1 MKHLITRLLLVMMC
15 VCAIPTAGNAFT
27 LTIAGNA
34 NFMDSETAQSPTT
47 PWNTDFVT
55 QTTSGNSSD
64 FYFWA
69 PGEFKLSQAG
79 STTDWDTFN
88 NSVFQITATN
98 SEPNWTN
105 KSSSNVGASPSNPK
119 FIHLH
124 VEANKDKVEIQD
136 EPFAGHEGVWS
147 TTPFEEGETI
157 YYFPNEKFKSS
168 DAIFRAVFN
177 DGTTVLCQTDEYDP
191 DYYKFTIP
199 KTGLTAV
206 KIERG
211 PADQSN
217 WWGNF
222 TAELKSKDKGSNNCI
237 TMESDNGDNWSS
249 APSSWTNYVPLT
261 EYPTYAYYFC
271 SRSTESEEWQ
281 LQTLVPEYGKCSFTR
296 SDLSGKQFAIRMDVN
311 EEQRYWLI
319 PATDIDFTTTKSY
332 SLTSTAT
339 TNSCTFP
346 SEAPESDYTFVIEFN
361 GKKPSRLRVNP
372 TAAAYN
378 QTLFVGIASSNRHQ
392 IQYSNGEYKPY
403 KFYVNE
409 EDLKNDGEFGFR
421 FYSEPNGGVWMGNEG
436 KPNPDG
442 DGSDEKDLVGKE
454 FGTDYELGADITTS
468 GIKRYF
474 LKETGAYAINVT
486 SYNPETNTVVFSL
499 SKLADDAI
507 VAPELYIHKT
517 GDTGRSRIT
526 SSKGKYEPFTIE
538 NVSAGTK
545 FCFYSAA
552 TDGNRMGPVYTADLN
567 VDTEGT
573 LPYTTIGADRDFK
586 LAEAGTYIIN
596 VSEYLADDN
605 NVTFT
610 VTKEPGS
617 SVPVPNTLYLR
628 NSRNG
633 DGALIPMTRQ
643 DGAGD
648 NDRNTCKFF
657 AEVDYNASEDFAF
670 HFIEREGTNWSDRG
684 IVCYPGGTGNTSI
697 SANTPVKINNV
708 GTLSDEPNSAWT
720 YKSTEGGKITVSV
733 YFKKNGYA
741 TVEVVGN
748 SDKNYYFI
756 GDMNNWFSNEFDG
769 DLGGKDKNGETIARG
784 INATRW
790 EADKDNWKLE
800 YVGDGWYRF
809 DSFPGNLLSGHFQIV
824 SNGSW
829 ELKDGNEIY
838 SHVIYINPEDV
849 KANKMSDY
857 RAFKMNRITRE
868 DITKGREYRVR
879 KRSADVS
886 GGSNLGTQCNA
897 VEGAVFWFN
906 PGNDTEAPRI
916 RITGTPKDYFIFYN
930 MEDAKVN
937 PDMKSETEYWVRAA
951 INSGKPNT
959 NNYFLAGIEYGDYT
973 LPFYDIN
980 GNTGAHMN
988 VNEGIDLAP
997 YDLKNMT
1004 KRELNNLFFNNK
1016 DIVKSIMSE
1025 KRLPNG
1031 RDISVYDKVWI
1042 AKIPSG
1048 FENPAGTEYNM
1059 TFNKAMTEA
1068 DRNAT
1073 RTLTTRHYY
1082 FFPQEKGLHVHVN
1095 IDEITDYKDK
1105 VESAEVAYRLYKTD
1119 NQYNTIAILHGS
1131 DVTAE
1136 GHRDTKIL
1144 HNVGSA
1150 LPLTKDSEATNGI
1163 GWYECKKHSITWD
1176 APENIQGEWRVN
1188 WIGDEETGAR
1198 REVAYDDNSA
1208 FVQFRLTIT
1217 MKEEQQPAS
1226 RAAEGD
1232 GKTMVFYLPE
1242 RVDVANDDNHYWFEN
1257 SDLYAKL
1264 KASDLPD
1271 GVLTGISEIVEDTD
1285 NGPAVYYNL
1294 QGVRVDNPT
1303 AGNIYIKVTRKGSE
1317 KILF

>member
-1 MKHLITRLLLVMMC
+1 MIC
-15 VCAIPTAGNAFT
+15 ACAIPTAGNAFT

-34 NFMDSETAQSPTT
+34 NFMNSKTVQSSTFTLPG
-47 PWNTDFVT
+47 VS

-69 PGEFKLSQAG
+69 TGEFKLSQADPAP
-79 STTDWDTFN
+79 TDWETFN
-88 NSVFQITATN
+88 NSALQITATTLT
-98 SEPNWTN
+98 WG
-105 KSSSNVGASPSNPK
+105 KSDVNSNVGGSPSNPK

-136 EPFAGHEGVWS
+136 EPFEGHEGVWS

-199 KTGLTAV
+199 KSGLTAV
-206 KIERG
+206 KIQRG
-211 PADQSN
+211 KADQSD

-237 TMESDNGDNWSS
+237 TMDPDNDDNWSS
-249 APSSWTNYVPLT
+249 APSSWTSYEPLT

-271 SRSTESEEWQ
+271 SRSTKSEAWQ
-281 LQTLVPEYGKCSFTR
+281 SQILVPEYGKCSFTR
-296 SDLSGKQFAIRMDVN
+296 SDLSGMQFAIRMDVN
-311 EEQRYWLI
+311 GVQRYWFV

-332 SLTSTAT
+332 SLTPTAA

-421 FYSEPNGGVWMGNEG
+421 FYSEPNGGVWMGNNEFG
-436 KPNPDG
+436 K
-442 DGSDEKDLVGKE
+442 V
-454 FGTDYELGADITTS
+454 FGTDFNFDTEITTS

-474 LKETGAYAINVT
+474 LKETGAYAINVK
-486 SYNPETNTVVFSL
+486 SYVPETNKVEFSL
-499 SKLADDAI
+499 SKLEDGAI
-507 VAPELYIHKT
+507 VAPELYIKT
-517 GDTGRSRIT
+517 GDDVRARIV
-526 SSKGKYEPFTIE
+526 SSQGKYKPFKIE
-538 NVSAGTK
+538 NVIAGTK
-545 FCFYSAA
+545 FCFYSAE

-573 LPYTTIGADRDFK
+573 LPYTTIGANRDFK

-596 VSEYLADDN
+596 VSEYLAN
-605 NVTFT
+605 EGTVTFT

-617 SVPVPNTLYLR
+617 SVHVPKTLYLR
-628 NSRNG
+628 NSKNG
-633 DGALIPMTRQ
+633 DDALIAMHPQ

-648 NDRNTCKFF
+648 NDRNTRKFF
-657 AEVDYNASEDFAF
+657 AEVDYNANEDFAF
-670 HFIEREGTNWSDRG
+670 HFIENNESSWSDRG
-684 IVCYPGGTGNTSI
+684 IVYYPGETGNTPI

-708 GTLSDEPNSAWT
+708 SSCDDDPGSAWL
-720 YKSTEGGKITVSV
+720 YNSTESGKITVVV
-733 YFKKNGYA
+733 YFKKNGTA

-769 DLGGKDKNGETIARG
+769 DLGGTDKNGETIARG
-784 INATRW
+784 INVTRW
-790 EADKDNWKLE
+790 NADKDNWKLE

-937 PDMKSETEYWVRAA
+937 PDMKKSPRNGTETIEYWVRAA

-997 YDLKNMT
+997 YDLKSMT
-1004 KRELNNLFFNNK
+1004 ERELNNLFFSNK
-1016 DIVKSIMSE
+1016 DIVNSILNE
-1025 KRLPNG
+1025 GRLPNG
-1031 RDISVYDKVWI
+1031 RDIKVYDKVWI
-1042 AKIPSG
+1042 AKVPSG
-1048 FENPAGTEYNM
+1048 FENPAGTKYNM

-1068 DRNAT
+1068 DRKAT

-1082 FFPQEKGLHVHVN
+1082 FFPQQAGLHVHVN
-1095 IDEITDYKDK
+1095 IDEITAYKDK
-1105 VESAEVAYRLYKTD
+1105 VESAKVAYRLYKTD

-1136 GHRDTKIL
+1136 GHRKTEIL
-1144 HNVGSA
+1144 HRVGSA
-1150 LPLTKDSEATNGI
+1150 LPRTMDSEATNGI
-1163 GWYECKKHSITWD
+1163 GWYECTEHNKSEWD
-1176 APENIQGEWRVN
+1176 APSNIEDNWYVSWINGE
-1188 WIGDEETGAR
+1188 GR

-1294 QGVRVDNPT
+1294 QGVRVDNPA

>member
-1 MKHLITRLLLVMMC
+1 MKHLITRLLLVMIC
-15 VCAIPTAGNAFT
+15 ACAIPTAGNAFT

-34 NFMDSETAQSPTT
+34 NFMDSETVQSSSFTLPG
-47 PWNTDFVT
+47 VS
-55 QTTSGNSSD
+55 QSTSGNSSD

-69 PGEFKLSQAG
+69 TGEFKLSQAG
-79 STTDWDTFN
+79 STTDWNTFN

-199 KTGLTAV
+199 KSGLTAV

-211 PADQSN
+211 PADQSK
-217 WWGNF
+217 WWENF

-237 TMESDNGDNWSS
+237 TMESDNRDNWSS

-271 SRSTESEEWQ
+271 SRSTEREEWQ

-311 EEQRYWLI
+311 GVQRYWLI

-332 SLTSTAT
+332 SLTSTAA

-421 FYSEPNGGVWMGNEG
+421 FYSEPNGGVWMGNNEFG
-436 KPNPDG
+436 K
-442 DGSDEKDLVGKE
+442 V
-454 FGTDYELGADITTS
+454 FGTDFNFDTEITTS

-474 LKETGAYAINVT
+474 LKETGAYAINVK
-486 SYNPETNTVVFSL
+486 SYVPETNKVEFSL
-499 SKLADDAI
+499 SKLEDGAI
-507 VAPELYIHKT
+507 VAPELYIKT
-517 GDTGRSRIT
+517 GDNGRTKIE
-526 SSKGKYEPFTIE
+526 SSQGKYKPFKIE
-538 NVSAGTK
+538 NVIAGTK

-573 LPYTTIGADRDFK
+573 LPYTTIGAERDFK

-596 VSEYLADDN
+596 VSEYLAN
-605 NVTFT
+605 EGKVTFT

-617 SVPVPNTLYLR
+617 SVHVPNTLYLR
-628 NSRNG
+628 NSKNG
-633 DGALIPMTRQ
+633 DDALIEMTRQ

-648 NDRNTCKFF
+648 NDRNTCKFI
-657 AEVDYNASEDFAF
+657 AEVDYNANEDFAF
-670 HFIEREGTNWSDRG
+670 HFIENNESSWSDRG
-684 IVCYPGGTGNTSI
+684 IVYYPGETGNTPI

-708 GTLSDEPNSAWT
+708 SSCDNDPGSAWL
-720 YKSTEGGKITVSV
+720 YNSTESGKITVMV
-733 YFKKNGYA
+733 YFKKNGTA

-769 DLGGKDKNGETIARG
+769 DLGGTDKNGETIARG
-784 INATRW
+784 INVTRW
-790 EADKDNWKLE
+790 NADKDNWKLE

-937 PDMKSETEYWVRAA
+937 PDMKKSPRNGTETIEYWVRAA

-997 YDLKNMT
+997 YDLKSMT
-1004 KRELNNLFFNNK
+1004 ERELNNLFFSNK
-1016 DIVKSIMSE
+1016 DIVNSILNE
-1025 KRLPNG
+1025 GRLPNG
-1031 RDISVYDKVWI
+1031 RDIKVYDKVWI
-1042 AKIPSG
+1042 AKVPSG
-1048 FENPAGTEYNM
+1048 FENPAGTKYNM
-1059 TFNKAMTEA
+1059 TFNKAMTDA
-1068 DRNAT
+1068 DRKAT

-1082 FFPQEKGLHVHVN
+1082 FFPQQAGLHVHVN
-1095 IDEITDYKDK
+1095 IDEIRGDK
-1105 VESAEVAYRLYKTD
+1105 IEDDVKVAYRLYKTD
-1119 NQYNTIAILHGS
+1119 NYYNTIAIHHGS
-1131 DVTAE
+1131 DEERGRWTE
-1136 GHRDTKIL
+1136 TL
-1144 HNVGSA
+1144 HEVGSA
-1150 LPLTKDSEATNGI
+1150 LPLTEGSDSEAK
-1163 GWYECKKHSITWD
+1163 GWYECTKHDKSEWEAPSTITDQKWHVS
-1176 APENIQGEWRVN
+1176 WV
-1188 WIGDEETGAR
+1188 GDDETGAR

-1208 FVQFRLTIT
+1208 FVQFRLTIK
-1217 MKEEQQPAS
+1217 MKQPAS
-1226 RAAEGD
+1226 RAAEGE
-1232 GKTMVFYLPE
+1232 GETQVYYLPE
-1242 RVDVANDDNHYWFEN
+1242 RVDVANDANHYWFEN
-1257 SDLYAKL
+1257 SDLYVKL

-1271 GVLTGISEIVEDTD
+1271 GVLTGISEIVDDTD

-1294 QGVRVDNPT
+1294 QGVRVDNPA

>member
-1 MKHLITRLLLVMMC
+1 MIC
-15 VCAIPTAGNAFT
+15 ACAIPTAGNAFT
-27 LTIAGNA
+27 LTIAGKA
-34 NFMDSETAQSPTT
+34 NFMNSKTAQSPTT
-47 PWNTDFVT
+47 PWNMDFVT

-69 PGEFKLSQAG
+69 TGEFKLSQAG
-79 STTDWDTFN
+79 STTDWNTFN

-105 KSSSNVGASPSNPK
+105 KSSSNVGASSSNPK

-124 VEANKDKVEIQD
+124 VELNKNKVEIQD

-147 TTPFEEGETI
+147 TTPFEKGETI

-199 KTGLTAV
+199 KSGLTAV

-217 WWGNF
+217 WWKNF

-249 APSSWTNYVPLT
+249 APSSWTNYEPLT

-271 SRSTESEEWQ
+271 SRSTESEGWQ

-311 EEQRYWLI
+311 GVQRYWLI
-319 PATDIDFTTTKSY
+319 PATSIDFTTTKSY

-392 IQYSNGEYKPY
+392 IQYNEDTKTYKDY
-403 KFYVNE
+403 KFYVNK
-409 EDLKNDGEFGFR
+409 EDLDNDGKFGFR
-421 FYSEPNGGVWMGNEG
+421 FYSEPNGGVWMGNNEFG
-436 KPNPDG
+436 KVF
-442 DGSDEKDLVGKE
+442 GSDINFDTE
-454 FGTDYELGADITTS
+454 ITTS

-474 LKETGAYAINVT
+474 LKDTGAYAINVK
-486 SYNPETNTVVFSL
+486 SYVPEKGKVVFTL
-499 SKLADDAI
+499 TKLDTD
-507 VAPELYIHKT
+507 VVLPKLYIGGTWNNGLVNETEKLQ
-517 GDTGRSRIT
+517 IP
-526 SSKGKYEPFTIE
+526 SSHGKYQPVTITVE
-538 NVSAGTK
+538 DNCA
-545 FCFYSAA
+545 FRFYSEK
-552 TDGNRMGPVYTADLN
+552 TNGNWMGPVYTNGIN
-567 VDTEGT
+567 VDAEGT
-573 LPYTTIGADRDFK
+573 LPYTTVGNGNTFK
-586 LAEAGTYIIN
+586 LAEAGTYTIK
-596 VSEYLADDN
+596 VSEYLAADN
-605 NVTFT
+605 KVTFT
-610 VTKEPGS
+610 VTKKADPS
-617 SVPVPNTLYLR
+617 FTVPAYLYLR
-628 NSRNG
+628 NIKDLNG
-633 DGALIPMTRQ
+633 TPIAMTRQ

-657 AEVDYNASEDFAF
+657 AEVDYNANEDFQF
-670 HFIEREGTNWSDRG
+670 NFIEKNESNWPDRG
-684 IVCYPGGTGNTSI
+684 IVCYPSTNELSV
-697 SANTPVKINNV
+697 SANTPARIDNV
-708 GTLSDEPNSAWT
+708 GTCTDNPDKAWT

-784 INATRW
+784 INAKRW

-824 SNGSW
+824 SGGSW
-829 ELKDGNEIY
+829 EIANNDIF
-838 SHVIYINPEDV
+838 SHVICVQEDDV
-849 KANKMSDY
+849 KANKLSDY
-857 RAFKMNRITRE
+857 RAFKMNRITRD
-868 DITKGREYRVR
+868 DIRNGREYRVR
-879 KRSADVS
+879 KRDESQTN
-886 GGSNLGTQCNA
+886 GSNLGTQCNA

-930 MEDAKVN
+930 MEKAGEGVFD
-937 PDMKSETEYWVRAA
+937 PDMKISLNEQGTDEYWVRAA

-997 YDLKNMT
+997 YDLKSMT
-1004 KRELNNLFFNNK
+1004 ERELNNLFFSNK
-1016 DIVKSIMSE
+1016 DIVNSILNE
-1025 KRLPNG
+1025 GRLPNG
-1031 RDISVYDKVWI
+1031 RDIKVYDKVWI

-1048 FENPAGTEYNM
+1048 FENPAGTKYNM
-1059 TFNKAMTEA
+1059 TFNKAMTDA
-1068 DRNAT
+1068 DRKAT

-1082 FFPQEKGLHVHVN
+1082 FFPQQKGLHVHVN
-1095 IDEITDYKDK
+1095 IDEILAGDK

-1136 GHRDTKIL
+1136 GHRKTEIL
-1144 HNVGSA
+1144 HRVGSA
-1150 LPLTKDSEATNGI
+1150 LPRTKDSEATNKI
-1163 GWYECKKHSITWD
+1163 GWYECTKHNKSEWD
-1176 APENIQGEWRVN
+1176 APSNIEDNWYVSWINGE
-1188 WIGDEETGAR
+1188 GR

-1294 QGVRVDNPT
+1294 QGVRVDSPA

>member
-15 VCAIPTAGNAFT
+15 VYAIPTAGNAFT
-27 LTIAGNA
+27 LTIAGKA
-34 NFMDSETAQSPTT
+34 NFMDSETAQSPEDS
-47 PWNTDFVT
+47 WNENFVS
-55 QTTSGNSSD
+55 QTISGDSGD

-69 PGEFKLSQAG
+69 TGNFKLSQADPVP
-79 STTDWDTFN
+79 TDWNTFN
-88 NSVFQITATN
+88 TNDVFQITENTIY
-98 SEPNWTN
+98 WDVHDV
-105 KSSSNVGASPSNPK
+105 SNLGTGCK

-124 VEANKDKVEIQD
+124 IGTSGSNYVKVQD

-199 KTGLTAV
+199 KSGLTAV

-211 PADQSN
+211 PADQSK

-319 PATDIDFTTTKSY
+319 PATAIDFTTTKSY

-392 IQYSNGEYKPY
+392 IQYNEDTKTYEDY
-403 KFYVNE
+403 KFYVNK
-409 EDLKNDGEFGFR
+409 EDLDNDGEFGFR
-421 FYSEPNGGVWMGNEG
+421 FYSEPNGGVWMGNNEFG
-436 KPNPDG
+436 K
-442 DGSDEKDLVGKE
+442 V
-454 FGTDYELGADITTS
+454 FGTDFNFDTEITTS

-474 LKETGAYAINVT
+474 LKETGAYAINVK
-486 SYNPETNTVVFSL
+486 SYVPETNKVEFSL
-499 SKLADDAI
+499 SKLEDGAI
-507 VAPELYIHKT
+507 VASELYIKT
-517 GDTGRSRIT
+517 GDNRTRIV
-526 SSKGKYEPFTIE
+526 SSQGKYKPFKIE

-545 FCFYSAA
+545 FCFYSAE
-552 TDGNRMGPVYTADLN
+552 TDGNRRMGPVYTADLN

-596 VSEYLADDN
+596 VSEYLAN
-605 NVTFT
+605 EGKVTFT

-617 SVPVPNTLYLR
+617 SVPVPKTLYLR

-633 DGALIPMTRQ
+633 DAAPIAMTRQ

-648 NDRNTCKFF
+648 NDRNKCKFF
-657 AEVDYNASEDFAF
+657 AKVDYNANEDFAF
-670 HFIEREGTNWSDRG
+670 HFIEKEGTNWSDRG
-684 IVCYPGGTGNTSI
+684 IVYYPGGTGNTSI

-708 GTLSDEPNSAWT
+708 GHCDNDPGSAWL
-720 YKSTEGGKITVSV
+720 YNSTESGKITVMV
-733 YFKKNGYA
+733 YFKKNGTA

-769 DLGGKDKNGETIARG
+769 DLGGTDKNGETIARG

-930 MEDAKVN
+930 MEAAKVN
-937 PDMKSETEYWVRAA
+937 PDMKKSPKNGTETIEYWVRAA

-997 YDLKNMT
+997 YDLKSMT
-1004 KRELNNLFFNNK
+1004 ERELNNLFFSNK
-1016 DIVKSIMSE
+1016 DIVNSILNE
-1025 KRLPNG
+1025 GRLPNG
-1031 RDISVYDKVWI
+1031 RDIKVYDKVWI
-1042 AKIPSG
+1042 AKVPSG
-1048 FENPAGTEYNM
+1048 FENPAGTKYNM
-1059 TFNKAMTEA
+1059 TFNKAMTDA
-1068 DRNAT
+1068 DRKAT

-1082 FFPQEKGLHVHVN
+1082 FFPQQAGLHVHVN
-1095 IDEITDYKDK
+1095 IDEILAGDK
-1105 VESAEVAYRLYKTD
+1105 VESAKVDYRLYKTD

-1144 HNVGSA
+1144 HKVGSA
-1150 LPLTKDSEATNGI
+1150 LPRTKDSEATNKI
-1163 GWYECKKHSITWD
+1163 GWYECNKPWN
-1176 APENIQGEWRVN
+1176 APDIEGNWLVN
-1188 WIGDEETGAR
+1188 WIGDEATGAR
-1198 REVAYDDNSA
+1198 REVAYDDNSV

-1294 QGVRVDNPT
+1294 QGVRVDNPA

>member
-1 MKHLITRLLLVMMC
+1 MKHLITRLLLVMIC
-15 VCAIPTAGNAFT
+15 ACAIPTAGNAFT
-27 LTIAGNA
+27 LTIAGKA
-34 NFMDSETAQSPTT
+34 NFMDSETVQSPEDSLKT
-47 PWNTDFVT
+47 NFVS
-55 QTTSGNSSD
+55 QTISGDTGD

-69 PGEFKLSQAG
+69 TGNFKLSQANPAP
-79 STTDWDTFN
+79 TDWNTFN
-88 NSVFQITATN
+88 TNDVFQITE
-98 SEPNWTN
+98 SSINWN
-105 KSSSNVGASPSNPK
+105 GRDVSNLGTGRK

-124 VEANKDKVEIQD
+124 IGPNDSNYVKVQD
-136 EPFAGHEGVWS
+136 EPFEGHEGVWS

-157 YYFPNEKFKSS
+157 YYFPNENFKSS

-177 DGTTVLCQTDEYDP
+177 DGTTVLCHNYEFDP
-191 DYYKFTIP
+191 DYYTFTVP
-199 KTGLTAV
+199 KEGLTAV
-206 KIERG
+206 KIQRG
-211 PADQSN
+211 KADQSD
-217 WWGNF
+217 WWDNF

-237 TMESDNGDNWSS
+237 TMESNNGNWES
-249 APSSWTNYVPLT
+249 APSSWTYYEPLT
-261 EYPTYAYYFC
+261 KPATYTYYFC
-271 SRSTESEEWQ
+271 SRSSDSEEWQ
-281 LQTLVPEYGKCSFTR
+281 LQPLMPEYGKCSFTR
-296 SDLSGKQFAIRMDVN
+296 SDLSGKQFAIRVDVN
-311 EEQRYWLI
+311 DKQRYWLI
-319 PATDIDFTTTKSY
+319 PATAIDFTTTKSY

-346 SEAPESDYTFVIEFN
+346 SEAPKSDYTFVIEFN

-392 IQYSNGEYKPY
+392 IQYNEDTKTYKDY
-403 KFYVNE
+403 KFYVNK
-409 EDLKNDGEFGFR
+409 EDLDNDGKFGFR
-421 FYSEPNGGVWMGNEG
+421 FYSEPNGGVWMGNNEFG
-436 KPNPDG
+436 KVF
-442 DGSDEKDLVGKE
+442 GSDINFDTE
-454 FGTDYELGADITTS
+454 ITTS

-474 LKETGAYAINVT
+474 LKETGAYAINVK
-486 SYNPETNTVVFSL
+486 SYEPETNTVVFSL
-499 SKLADDAI
+499 SKLADDAF
-507 VAPELYIHKT
+507 VTPELYIHKT
-517 GDTGRSRIT
+517 GDTGRTRIE
-526 SSKGKYEPFTIE
+526 SSEGKYKPFKIE
-538 NVSAGTK
+538 NVIAGTK

-573 LPYTTIGADRDFK
+573 LPYTTIGADRNFK

-596 VSEYLADDN
+596 VSEYLAADN
-605 NVTFT
+605 KVTFT
-610 VTKEPGS
+610 VTKEADPS
-617 SVPVPNTLYLR
+617 FTVPTTLYLR
-628 NSRNG
+628 NSRNW
-633 DGALIPMTRQ
+633 DDTPIAMTRQ

-657 AEVDYNASEDFAF
+657 AEVDYNANEDFQF
-670 HFIEREGTNWSDRG
+670 NFIEKNESNWPDRG
-684 IVCYPGGTGNTSI
+684 IVCYPSTNELSV
-697 SANTPVKINNV
+697 SANTPARIDNV
-708 GTLSDEPNSAWT
+708 GTCTDNPDKAWT

-857 RAFKMNRITRE
+857 RAFEMNRITRE

-930 MEDAKVN
+930 MEGAQVK
-937 PDMKSETEYWVRAA
+937 PDKKSETEYWVRAA

-980 GNTGAHMN
+980 DNTGAHMN

-997 YDLKNMT
+997 YDLKSMT
-1004 KRELNNLFFNNK
+1004 ERELNNLFFSNK
-1016 DIVKSIMSE
+1016 DIVNSILNE
-1025 KRLPNG
+1025 GRLPNG
-1031 RDISVYDKVWI
+1031 RDIKVYDKVWI
-1042 AKIPSG
+1042 AKVPSG
-1048 FENPAGTEYNM
+1048 FENPAGTKYNM
-1059 TFNKAMTEA
+1059 TFNKAMTDA
-1068 DRNAT
+1068 DRKAT

-1082 FFPQEKGLHVHVN
+1082 FFPQQAGLHVHVN
-1095 IDEITDYKDK
+1095 IDEILAGDK
-1105 VESAEVAYRLYKTD
+1105 VESAKVAYRLYKTD

-1144 HNVGSA
+1144 HEVGSA
-1150 LPLTKDSEATNGI
+1150 LPLTKDSEATNKI
-1163 GWYECKKHSITWD
+1163 GWYECTKHNKSEWD
-1176 APENIQGEWRVN
+1176 APSNIEDNWYVSWINGE
-1188 WIGDEETGAR
+1188 GR

-1208 FVQFRLTIT
+1208 FVQFRLTIK
-1217 MKEEQQPAS
+1217 MKQPAS
-1226 RAAEGD
+1226 RAAEGE
-1232 GKTMVFYLPE
+1232 GETQVYYLPE
-1242 RVDVANDDNHYWFEN
+1242 RVDVANDANHYWFEN

-1271 GVLTGISEIVEDTD
+1271 GVLTGISEIVDDTD

>member
-1 MKHLITRLLLVMMC
+1 MKHLITRLLLVMIC
-15 VCAIPTAGNAFT
+15 ACAIPTAGNAFT
-27 LTIAGNA
+27 LTIAGKA
-34 NFMDSETAQSPTT
+34 NFMDSETAQSSTE
-47 PWNTDFVT
+47 PWNTKFVS
-55 QTTSGNSSD
+55 QTISGDTGD

-69 PGEFKLSQAG
+69 IGNFKLSQANPAP
-79 STTDWDTFN
+79 TDWNTFN
-88 NSVFQITATN
+88 TNDVFQIIENTI
-98 SEPNWTN
+98 NWDGRDV
-105 KSSSNVGASPSNPK
+105 SNLGTGRK

-124 VEANKDKVEIQD
+124 IGPNDSNYVKVQD
-136 EPFAGHEGVWS
+136 EPFEGHEGVWS
-147 TTPFEEGETI
+147 TTPFKEGETI

-177 DGTTVLCQTDEYDP
+177 DETTVLCHNYEFDP
-191 DYYKFTIP
+191 DYYTFTVP
-199 KTGLTAV
+199 KEGLTAV

-211 PADQSN
+211 KADQSN

-237 TMESDNGDNWSS
+237 TMDPDNGNNWSS

-296 SDLSGKQFAIRMDVN
+296 SDLSGKQFAIRVDVN
-311 EEQRYWLI
+311 GVQRYWFI
-319 PATDIDFTTTKSY
+319 PATDIEFTTTKSY
-332 SLTSTAT
+332 SLTSAAT
-339 TNSCTFP
+339 NDSRTFP
-346 SEAPESDYTFVIEFN
+346 SDAPASEYTFVIEFKDN
-361 GKKPSRLRVNP
+361 KPSRLRVNP

-392 IQYSNGEYKPY
+392 IQYNEDTKTYEDY
-403 KFYVNE
+403 KFYVNK
-409 EDLKNDGEFGFR
+409 EDLDNDGKFGFR
-421 FYSEPNGGVWMGNEG
+421 FYSEPNGGVWMGNNEFG
-436 KPNPDG
+436 KVF
-442 DGSDEKDLVGKE
+442 GSDINFDTE
-454 FGTDYELGADITTS
+454 ITTS

-474 LKETGAYAINVT
+474 LKETGAYAINVK
-486 SYNPETNTVVFSL
+486 SYEPETNTVVFSL
-499 SKLADDAI
+499 SKLADDAF
-507 VAPELYIHKT
+507 VTPELYIHKT
-517 GDTGRSRIT
+517 GDTGRTRIE
-526 SSKGKYEPFTIE
+526 SSEGKYKPFKIE
-538 NVSAGTK
+538 NVIAGTK

-552 TDGNRMGPVYTADLN
+552 TGGNSMGPVYTNGIN
-567 VDTEGT
+567 VDAEGT
-573 LPYTTIGADRDFK
+573 LPYTTVGNGNTFK
-586 LAEAGTYIIN
+586 LAEAGTYTIK
-596 VSEYLADDN
+596 VSEYLADN
-605 NVTFT
+605 NKVTFT
-610 VTKEPGS
+610 VTKEADPS
-617 SVPVPNTLYLR
+617 FTVPTTLYLR
-628 NSRNG
+628 NSRNW
-633 DGALIPMTRQ
+633 DDTPIAMTRQ

-657 AEVDYNASEDFAF
+657 AEVDYNANEDFQF
-670 HFIEREGTNWSDRG
+670 NFIEKNESNWPDRG
-684 IVCYPGGTGNTSI
+684 IVCYPSTNELSV
-697 SANTPVKINNV
+697 SANTPARIDNV
-708 GTLSDEPNSAWT
+708 GTCTDNPDKAWT
-720 YKSTEGGKITVSV
+720 YNSTEGGKITVSV

-838 SHVIYINPEDV
+838 SHVIYINTEDV

-857 RAFKMNRITRE
+857 RAFEMNPITRE

-930 MEDAKVN
+930 MEKAGEGVFD
-937 PDMKSETEYWVRAA
+937 PDMKISLNEQGTDEYWVRAA

-997 YDLKNMT
+997 YDLEHMT
-1004 KRELNNLFFNNK
+1004 ERELNNLFFSNS
-1016 DIVKSIMSE
+1016 DIVNSILSE
-1025 KRLPNG
+1025 KMLPNG
-1031 RDISVYDKVWI
+1031 RSIKNCKVWI

-1048 FENPAGTEYNM
+1048 FENPAGTKYNM
-1059 TFNKAMTEA
+1059 TFNKAMTDA
-1068 DRNAT
+1068 DRKAT

-1082 FFPQEKGLHVHVN
+1082 FFPQQAGLHVHVI
-1095 IDEITDYKDK
+1095 IDEILAGDK
-1105 VESAEVAYRLYKTD
+1105 VESAKVDYRLYKTD

-1136 GHRDTKIL
+1136 GHRKTEIL
-1144 HNVGSA
+1144 HKVGSA

-1163 GWYECKKHSITWD
+1163 GWYECKEHSITWD
-1176 APENIQGEWRVN
+1176 APSNIEGNWRVS
-1188 WIGDEETGAR
+1188 WIGDETTGAR

-1208 FVQFRLTIT
+1208 FVQFRLTIK
-1217 MKEEQQPAS
+1217 MKQPAS
-1226 RAAEGD
+1226 RAAEGE
-1232 GKTMVFYLPE
+1232 GETQVYYLPE

-1257 SDLYAKL
+1257 NDLYVKL

-1294 QGVRVDNPT
+1294 QGVRVDNPA

>member
-1 MKHLITRLLLVMMC
+1 MMC

-34 NFMDSETAQSPTT
+34 NFMGSETVQSPTT

-69 PGEFKLSQAG
+69 TGEFKLSQAG

-124 VEANKDKVEIQD
+124 VEANKDKVEVQD

-199 KTGLTAV
+199 KSGLTAV

-222 TAELKSKDKGSNNCI
+222 TAELKSKDKGNNNCI
-237 TMESDNGDNWSS
+237 TMESDNGNNWSS
-249 APSSWTNYVPLT
+249 APSSWTYYEPLT
-261 EYPTYAYYFC
+261 EPATYTYYFC
-271 SRSTESEEWQ
+271 SRSSDSEEWQ
-281 LQTLVPEYGKCSFTR
+281 LLALTPEYGKCSFTR
-296 SDLSGKQFAIRMDVN
+296 SDLSGKQFAIRVDVN
-311 EEQRYWLI
+311 GEQKYWFI
-319 PATDIDFTTTKSY
+319 PATDIEFTTTKSY
-332 SLTSTAT
+332 SLTSAAT
-339 TNSCTFP
+339 NDSRTFP
-346 SEAPESDYTFVIEFN
+346 SDAPASEYTFVIEFKN
-361 GKKPSRLRVNP
+361 NKPSRLRVNP
-372 TAAAYN
+372 PAAAYN
-378 QTLFVGIASSNRHQ
+378 KTLFVGIASSNRHQ
-392 IQYSNGEYKPY
+392 IQYSNGAYKPY
-403 KFYVNE
+403 EFYVNQ
-409 EDLKNDGEFGFR
+409 EDLDNDGEFGFR
-421 FYSEPNGGVWMGNEG
+421 FYSEPNGGVWMGHNEFG
-436 KPNPDG
+436 K
-442 DGSDEKDLVGKE
+442 V
-454 FGTDYELGADITTS
+454 FGTDINFGTDITTS

-486 SYNPETNTVVFSL
+486 SYTPETNTVVFSL
-499 SKLADDAI
+499 SKLGDDAI
-507 VAPELYIHKT
+507 VAPELYIYKT
-517 GDTGRSRIT
+517 GDTGRTRIE
-526 SSKGKYEPFTIE
+526 SSQGKYKPFKIE

-552 TDGNRMGPVYTADLN
+552 TGGNSMGPVYTADLN

-573 LPYTTIGADRDFK
+573 LPYTTIGADRNFK

-605 NVTFT
+605 KVTFT
-610 VTKEPGS
+610 VTKEANPS
-617 SVPVPNTLYLR
+617 FTVPTTLYLR
-628 NSRNG
+628 NIKDLNG
-633 DGALIPMTRQ
+633 TPIAMTRQ

-670 HFIEREGTNWSDRG
+670 HFIEKEGTNWSDRG

-708 GTLSDEPNSAWT
+708 GTLTDEPNSAWT
-720 YKSTEGGKITVSV
+720 YNSTEGGKITVSV

-769 DLGGKDKNGETIARG
+769 NLGGKDKNGETIAKG

-790 EADKDNWKLE
+790 NTDKDNWKLE

-829 ELKDGNEIY
+829 ELTYDNKPNEIY

-897 VEGAVFWFN
+897 VENAEFWFN

-916 RITGTPKDYFIFYN
+916 RITGKPKDYFIFYN
-930 MEDAKVN
+930 MEKAKVN
-937 PDMKSETEYWVRAA
+937 PNMKSETEYWVRAA

-1004 KRELNNLFFNNK
+1004 ERELNNLFFNNE

-1048 FENPAGTEYNM
+1048 FENPAGTKYNM
-1059 TFNKAMTEA
+1059 TFNKAMTDA
-1068 DRNAT
+1068 DRKAT

-1082 FFPQEKGLHVHVN
+1082 FFPQQAGLHVHVN
-1095 IDEITDYKDK
+1095 IDEITAYKDK
-1105 VESAEVAYRLYKTD
+1105 VESAKVDYRLYKTD

-1136 GHRDTKIL
+1136 GHRKTEIL
-1144 HNVGSA
+1144 HKVGSA
-1150 LPLTKDSEATNGI
+1150 LPRTMDSEATNGI
-1163 GWYECKKHSITWD
+1163 GWYECNKPWN
-1176 APENIQGEWRVN
+1176 APDIEGNWLVN
-1188 WIGDEETGAR
+1188 WIGDEATGAR

-1294 QGVRVDNPT
+1294 QGVRVDNPA

>member
-1 MKHLITRLLLVMMC
+1 MKHLITRLLLVMIC
-15 VCAIPTAGNAFT
+15 ACAIPTAGNAFT
-27 LTIAGNA
+27 LTIAGKA
-34 NFMDSETAQSPTT
+34 NFMDSETVQSPEDSWS
-47 PWNTDFVT
+47 PNFVS
-55 QTTSGNSSD
+55 QTISGDTGD

-69 PGEFKLSQAG
+69 TGNFKLSQADPAPT
-79 STTDWDTFN
+79 SWETFN
-88 NSVFQITATN
+88 TDKVFQITESKIYWN
-98 SEPNWTN
+98 GRDV
-105 KSSSNVGASPSNPK
+105 SNLGTGRK

-124 VEANKDKVEIQD
+124 IGPNDSNYVKVQD
-136 EPFAGHEGVWS
+136 EPFEGHEGAWS
-147 TTPFEEGETI
+147 TTPFKEGETI

-199 KTGLTAV
+199 KSGLTAV

-237 TMESDNGDNWSS
+237 TMDPDNGNNWSS

-311 EEQRYWLI
+311 GVQRYWLI
-319 PATDIDFTTTKSY
+319 PATAIDFTTTKSY

-346 SEAPESDYTFVIEFN
+346 SEAPKSDYTFVIEFN

-392 IQYSNGEYKPY
+392 IQYNEDTKTYEDY
-403 KFYVNE
+403 KFYVNK
-409 EDLKNDGEFGFR
+409 EDLDNDGKFGFR
-421 FYSEPNGGVWMGNEG
+421 FYSEPNGGVWMGN
-436 KPNPDG
+436 N
-442 DGSDEKDLVGKE
+442 
-454 FGTDYELGADITTS
+454 ELGKVFGPDFNFDTEITTS
-468 GIKRYF
+468 RIKRYF
-474 LKETGAYAINVT
+474 LKETGAYAINVK
-486 SYNPETNTVVFSL
+486 SYEPETNTVVFSL
-499 SKLADDAI
+499 SKLADDAF
-507 VAPELYIHKT
+507 VTPELYIHKT
-517 GDTGRSRIT
+517 GDTGRTRIE
-526 SSKGKYEPFTIE
+526 SSEGKYKPFKIE
-538 NVSAGTK
+538 NVIAGTK

-573 LPYTTIGADRDFK
+573 LPYTTIGADRNFK

-605 NVTFT
+605 KVTFT
-610 VTKEPGS
+610 VTKEADPS
-617 SVPVPNTLYLR
+617 FTVPTTLYLR
-628 NSRNG
+628 NSRNW
-633 DGALIPMTRQ
+633 DDTPIAMTRQ

-657 AEVDYNASEDFAF
+657 AEVDYNANEDFQF
-670 HFIEREGTNWSDRG
+670 NFIEKNESNWPDRG
-684 IVCYPGGTGNTSI
+684 IVCYPSTNELSV
-697 SANTPVKINNV
+697 SANTPARIDNV
-708 GTLSDEPNSAWT
+708 GTCTDNPDKAWT

-857 RAFKMNRITRE
+857 RAFEMNRITRE

-1004 KRELNNLFFNNK
+1004 ERELNNLFFNNS
-1016 DIVKSIMSE
+1016 DIVNSILNE
-1025 KRLPNG
+1025 DKLPNG

-1048 FENPAGTEYNM
+1048 FENPAGTKYNM
-1059 TFNKAMTEA
+1059 TFNKAMTDA

-1082 FFPQEKGLHVHVN
+1082 FFPQQAGLHVHVN
-1095 IDEITDYKDK
+1095 IDEILAGDK
-1105 VESAEVAYRLYKTD
+1105 VESAKVAYRLYKTD

-1136 GHRDTKIL
+1136 GHRDTEIL
-1144 HNVGSA
+1144 HKVGSA

-1163 GWYECKKHSITWD
+1163 GWYECEKHSITWD
-1176 APENIQGEWRVN
+1176 APSNIEGNWRVS
-1188 WIGDEETGAR
+1188 WIGDETTGAR

-1208 FVQFRLTIT
+1208 FVQFRLTIK
-1217 MKEEQQPAS
+1217 MKQPAS
-1226 RAAEGD
+1226 RAAEGE
-1232 GKTMVFYLPE
+1232 GETQVYYLPE
-1242 RVDVANDDNHYWFEN
+1242 RVDVANDANHYWFEN

-1271 GVLTGISEIVEDTD
+1271 GVLTGISEIVDDTD

>member
-1 MKHLITRLLLVMMC
+1 MKHLITRLLLVMIC
-15 VCAIPTAGNAFT
+15 ACAIPTAGNAFT

-34 NFMDSETAQSPTT
+34 NFMNSKTVQSPEDS
-47 PWNTDFVT
+47 WNENFVS
-55 QTTSGNSSD
+55 QTISGDSGD

-69 PGEFKLSQAG
+69 TGNFKLSQANPAP
-79 STTDWDTFN
+79 TDWNTFN
-88 NSVFQITATN
+88 TNDVFQITEKTI
-98 SEPNWTN
+98 NWDVHDV
-105 KSSSNVGASPSNPK
+105 SNLGTGCK

-124 VEANKDKVEIQD
+124 IGTGGSNYVKVQD
-136 EPFAGHEGVWS
+136 EPFAGHEGAWS

-199 KTGLTAV
+199 KSGLTAV

-211 PADQSN
+211 PADQSK

-222 TAELKSKDKGSNNCI
+222 TAELKSNDKGSNNCI
-237 TMESDNGDNWSS
+237 TMDPDNRDNWTS

-271 SRSTESEEWQ
+271 SRSTKSEEWQ

-311 EEQRYWLI
+311 KVQRYWLI

-332 SLTSTAT
+332 SLTSTAA

-421 FYSEPNGGVWMGNEG
+421 FYSEPNGGVWMGNNEFG
-436 KPNPDG
+436 K
-442 DGSDEKDLVGKE
+442 V
-454 FGTDYELGADITTS
+454 FGTDFNFDTEITTS

-474 LKETGAYAINVT
+474 LKETGAYAINVK
-486 SYNPETNTVVFSL
+486 SYVPETNKVEFSL
-499 SKLADDAI
+499 SKLEDGAI
-507 VAPELYIHKT
+507 VAPELYIKT
-517 GDTGRSRIT
+517 GDNGRTKIE
-526 SSKGKYEPFTIE
+526 SSQGKYKPFKIE
-538 NVSAGTK
+538 NVIAGTK

-573 LPYTTIGADRDFK
+573 LPYTTIGAERDFK

-596 VSEYLADDN
+596 VSEYLDN
-605 NVTFT
+605 EGKVTFT

-617 SVPVPNTLYLR
+617 SVHVPNTLYLR
-628 NSRNG
+628 NSKNG
-633 DGALIPMTRQ
+633 DDALIAMKCQ

-648 NDRNTCKFF
+648 NDRNTRKFF
-657 AEVDYNASEDFAF
+657 AEVDYNANEDFAF
-670 HFIEREGTNWSDRG
+670 HFIEKEGTNWSDRG
-684 IVCYPGGTGNTSI
+684 IVCYPGGTGNTPI

-708 GTLSDEPNSAWT
+708 SSCANDPGSAWS
-720 YKSTEGGKITVSV
+720 YNSTESGKITVMV
-733 YFKKNGYA
+733 YFKKNGTA

-769 DLGGKDKNGETIARG
+769 DLGGTDKNGETIARG

-937 PDMKSETEYWVRAA
+937 PDMKKSPRNGTETIEYWVRAA

-997 YDLKNMT
+997 YDLKSMT
-1004 KRELNNLFFNNK
+1004 ERELNNLFFSNK
-1016 DIVKSIMSE
+1016 DIVNSILNE
-1025 KRLPNG
+1025 GRLPNG
-1031 RDISVYDKVWI
+1031 RDIKVYDKVWI
-1042 AKIPSG
+1042 AKVPSG
-1048 FENPAGTEYNM
+1048 FENPAGTKYNM
-1059 TFNKAMTEA
+1059 TFNKAMTDA
-1068 DRNAT
+1068 DRKAT

-1082 FFPQEKGLHVHVN
+1082 FFPQQAGLHVHVN
-1095 IDEITDYKDK
+1095 IDEITAYKDK
-1105 VESAEVAYRLYKTD
+1105 VESAEVDYRLYKTD

-1136 GHRDTKIL
+1136 GHRKTEIL
-1144 HNVGSA
+1144 HKVGSA
-1150 LPLTKDSEATNGI
+1150 LPRTMDSEATNGI
-1163 GWYECKKHSITWD
+1163 GWYECNKPWN
-1176 APENIQGEWRVN
+1176 APDIEGNWLVN
-1188 WIGDEETGAR
+1188 WIGDEATGAR

-1294 QGVRVDNPT
+1294 QGVRVDNPA

>member
-1 MKHLITRLLLVMMC
+1 MKHLITRLLLVMIC
-15 VCAIPTAGNAFT
+15 ACAIPTAGNAFT
-27 LTIAGNA
+27 LTIAGKA
-34 NFMDSETAQSPTT
+34 NFMDSETVQSPKDSWD
-47 PWNTDFVT
+47 PNFVS
-55 QTTSGNSSD
+55 QTISGDTGD

-69 PGEFKLSQAG
+69 TGNFKLSQANPAP
-79 STTDWDTFN
+79 TDSNTFN
-88 NSVFQITATN
+88 TNDVFQITEKTI
-98 SEPNWTN
+98 NWDVHN
-105 KSSSNVGASPSNPK
+105 VSNLGTGCK

-124 VEANKDKVEIQD
+124 IGTSGSNSVKVQD
-136 EPFAGHEGVWS
+136 EPFAGHEGAWS

-199 KTGLTAV
+199 KSGLTAV

-217 WWGNF
+217 WWGIF

-249 APSSWTNYVPLT
+249 APSSWTNYEPLT

-271 SRSTESEEWQ
+271 SRSTESEKWQ
-281 LQTLVPEYGKCSFTR
+281 LQTLVPEYGKCSFTL

-311 EEQRYWLI
+311 GVQRYWLI
-319 PATDIDFTTTKSY
+319 PATAIDFTTTKSY

-346 SEAPESDYTFVIEFN
+346 SEAPKSDYTFVIEFN

-392 IQYSNGEYKPY
+392 IQYSNGAYKPY
-403 KFYVNE
+403 QFYVNQ
-409 EDLKNDGEFGFR
+409 EDLDNDGEFGFR
-421 FYSEPNGGVWMGNEG
+421 FYSEPNGGVWMGNNEFG
-436 KPNPDG
+436 KVF
-442 DGSDEKDLVGKE
+442 GSDINFDTE
-454 FGTDYELGADITTS
+454 ITTS

-474 LKETGAYAINVT
+474 LKETGAYAINVK
-486 SYNPETNTVVFSL
+486 SYEPEKGKVVFTL
-499 SKLADDAI
+499 TKLDTD
-507 VAPELYIHKT
+507 VVLPKLYIGGTWNNGLVNETEKLQ
-517 GDTGRSRIT
+517 IP
-526 SSKGKYEPFTIE
+526 SSHGKYQPVTITVE
-538 NVSAGTK
+538 DNCA
-545 FCFYSAA
+545 FRFYSEK
-552 TDGNRMGPVYTADLN
+552 TNGNWMGPVYTNGIN
-567 VDTEGT
+567 VDAEGT
-573 LPYTTIGADRDFK
+573 LPYTTVGNGNTFK
-586 LAEAGTYIIN
+586 LAEAGTYTIK
-596 VSEYLADDN
+596 VSEYLAADN
-605 NVTFT
+605 KVTFT
-610 VTKEPGS
+610 VTKKANPS
-617 SVPVPNTLYLR
+617 FTVPATLYLR
-628 NSRNG
+628 NIKDLNG
-633 DGALIPMTRQ
+633 TPIAMTRQ

-657 AEVDYNASEDFAF
+657 AEVDYNANEDFQF
-670 HFIEREGTNWSDRG
+670 NFIEKNESNWPDRG
-684 IVCYPGGTGNTSI
+684 IVCYPSTNELSV
-697 SANTPVKINNV
+697 SANTPARIDNV
-708 GTLSDEPNSAWT
+708 GTCTDNPDKAWT

-857 RAFKMNRITRE
+857 RAFEMNPITRE

-897 VEGAVFWFN
+897 VENAVFWFN

-930 MEDAKVN
+930 MEDAKDI

-997 YDLKNMT
+997 YDLEHMT
-1004 KRELNNLFFNNK
+1004 ERELNNLFFSNS
-1016 DIVKSIMSE
+1016 DIVNSILSE
-1025 KRLPNG
+1025 KMLPNG
-1031 RDISVYDKVWI
+1031 RSIKNCKVWI

-1048 FENPAGTEYNM
+1048 FENPAGTKYNM
-1059 TFNKAMTEA
+1059 TFNKAMTDA
-1068 DRNAT
+1068 DRKAT

-1095 IDEITDYKDK
+1095 IDEIRGDK
-1105 VESAEVAYRLYKTD
+1105 IEDDVKVAYRLYKTD
-1119 NQYNTIAILHGS
+1119 NYYNTIAIHHGS
-1131 DVTAE
+1131 DEKRGRWTE
-1136 GHRDTKIL
+1136 TL
-1144 HNVGSA
+1144 HEVGSA
-1150 LPLTKDSEATNGI
+1150 LPRTKDSEATNGI
-1163 GWYECKKHSITWD
+1163 GWYECTKHDKSEWEAPSTITDQKWY
-1176 APENIQGEWRVN
+1176 VS
-1188 WIGDEETGAR
+1188 WIGDEGTGAR

-1208 FVQFRLTIT
+1208 FVQFRLTIK
-1217 MKEEQQPAS
+1217 MKQPAS
-1226 RAAEGD
+1226 RAAEGE
-1232 GKTMVFYLPE
+1232 GETQVYYLPE
-1242 RVDVANDDNHYWFEN
+1242 RVDVANDANHYWFEN
-1257 SDLYAKL
+1257 NDLYVKL

-1294 QGVRVDNPT
+1294 QGVRVDSPA

>member
-1 MKHLITRLLLVMMC
+1 MIC
-15 VCAIPTAGNAFT
+15 ACAIPTAGNAFT

-34 NFMDSETAQSPTT
+34 NFMDSKTAQSSTFTLPG
-47 PWNTDFVT
+47 VS

-69 PGEFKLSQAG
+69 IGEFKLSQAG
-79 STTDWDTFN
+79 STTDWETFN
-88 NSVFQITATN
+88 NSALQITATTLT
-98 SEPNWTN
+98 WG
-105 KSSSNVGASPSNPK
+105 KSDVNSNVGGSSSSPK

-124 VEANKDKVEIQD
+124 IELNKDKVEVQD

-147 TTPFEEGETI
+147 TTPFEKGETI
-157 YYFPNEKFKSS
+157 YYFPNENFKSS

-237 TMESDNGDNWSS
+237 TMDPDNGDNWKS
-249 APSSWTNYVPLT
+249 APSSWTYYEPLT
-261 EYPTYAYYFC
+261 EPATYTYYFC
-271 SRSTESEEWQ
+271 SRSSDSEEWK
-281 LQTLVPEYGKCSFTR
+281 LQTLMPEYGKCSFTR

-319 PATDIDFTTTKSY
+319 PATAIDFTTTKSY
-332 SLTSTAT
+332 SLTSTAA

-409 EDLKNDGEFGFR
+409 EDLKNDGVFGFR
-421 FYSEPNGGVWMGNEG
+421 FYSEPNGGVWMGNNEFG
-436 KPNPDG
+436 K
-442 DGSDEKDLVGKE
+442 V
-454 FGTDYELGADITTS
+454 FGTDFNFDTEITTS

-474 LKETGAYAINVT
+474 LKETGAYAINVK
-486 SYNPETNTVVFSL
+486 SYVPETNKVEFSL
-499 SKLADDAI
+499 SKLEDGAI
-507 VAPELYIHKT
+507 VAPELYIKT
-517 GDTGRSRIT
+517 GDNRTRIE
-526 SSKGKYEPFTIE
+526 SSQGKYKPFKIE

-586 LAEAGTYIIN
+586 LAEAGTYTIK
-596 VSEYLADDN
+596 VSEYLADN
-605 NVTFT
+605 NKVTFT
-610 VTKEPGS
+610 VTKEADPS
-617 SVPVPNTLYLR
+617 FTVPTTLYLR
-628 NSRNG
+628 NSRNS
-633 DGALIPMTRQ
+633 DDTPIAMTRQ

-657 AEVDYNASEDFAF
+657 AEVDYNANEDFQF
-670 HFIEREGTNWSDRG
+670 NFIEKNESNWPDRG
-684 IVCYPGGTGNTSI
+684 IVCYPSTNELSV
-697 SANTPVKINNV
+697 SANTPARIDNV
-708 GTLSDEPNSAWT
+708 GTCTDNPDKAWS
-720 YKSTEGGKITVSV
+720 YNSTEGGKITVSV

-769 DLGGKDKNGETIARG
+769 DLGGEDKNGETIARG

-829 ELKDGNEIY
+829 ELTYDNKPNEIY

-937 PDMKSETEYWVRAA
+937 PDMKKSPKNGTETIEYWVRAA

-997 YDLKNMT
+997 YDLKSMT
-1004 KRELNNLFFNNK
+1004 ERELNNLFFNNS
-1016 DIVKSIMSE
+1016 DIVNSILNE
-1025 KRLPNG
+1025 DRLPNG

-1048 FENPAGTEYNM
+1048 FENPAGTKYNM

-1082 FFPQEKGLHVHVN
+1082 FFPQQAGLHVHVN
-1095 IDEITDYKDK
+1095 IDEIRGDK
-1105 VESAEVAYRLYKTD
+1105 IEDDVKVAYRLYKTD
-1119 NQYNTIAILHGS
+1119 NYYNTIAIHHGS
-1131 DVTAE
+1131 DEKRGRWTE
-1136 GHRDTKIL
+1136 TL
-1144 HNVGSA
+1144 HEVGSA
-1150 LPLTKDSEATNGI
+1150 LPRTKDSEATNGI
-1163 GWYECKKHSITWD
+1163 GWYECTKHDKSEWEAPSTITDQKWY
-1176 APENIQGEWRVN
+1176 VS
-1188 WIGDEETGAR
+1188 WIDDEGTGAR

-1208 FVQFRLTIT
+1208 FVQFRLTIK
-1217 MKEEQQPAS
+1217 MKQPAS

-1242 RVDVANDDNHYWFEN
+1242 RVDVANDANHYWFEN
-1257 SDLYAKL
+1257 NDLYVKL

-1271 GVLTGISEIVEDTD
+1271 GVLTGISEIVDDTD

>member
-1 MKHLITRLLLVMMC
+1 MIC
-15 VCAIPTAGNAFT
+15 ACAIPTAGNAFT

-34 NFMDSETAQSPTT
+34 NFMDSETVQSPEDSWKT
-47 PWNTDFVT
+47 NFVS
-55 QTTSGNSSD
+55 QTISGDTGD

-69 PGEFKLSQAG
+69 TGEFKLSQADPAPT
-79 STTDWDTFN
+79 SWETFN
-88 NSVFQITATN
+88 TDKVFQITE
-98 SEPNWTN
+98 SLINWN
-105 KSSSNVGASPSNPK
+105 GRDVSNLGTGRK

-124 VEANKDKVEIQD
+124 IGPNDSNYVKVQD

-157 YYFPNEKFKSS
+157 Y
-168 DAIFRAVFN
+168 
-177 DGTTVLCQTDEYDP
+177 
-191 DYYKFTIP
+191 
-199 KTGLTAV
+199 
-206 KIERG
+206 
-211 PADQSN
+211 
-217 WWGNF
+217 
-222 TAELKSKDKGSNNCI
+222 
-237 TMESDNGDNWSS
+237 
-249 APSSWTNYVPLT
+249 
-261 EYPTYAYYFC
+261 
-271 SRSTESEEWQ
+271 
-281 LQTLVPEYGKCSFTR
+281 
-296 SDLSGKQFAIRMDVN
+296 
-311 EEQRYWLI
+311 
-319 PATDIDFTTTKSY
+319 FTTTKSY

-346 SEAPESDYTFVIEFN
+346 SEAPKSDYTFVIEFN

-392 IQYSNGEYKPY
+392 IQYNENTKTYEDY
-403 KFYVNE
+403 KFYVNK
-409 EDLKNDGEFGFR
+409 EDLDNDGKFGFR
-421 FYSEPNGGVWMGNEG
+421 FYSEPNGGVWMGNNEFG
-436 KPNPDG
+436 K
-442 DGSDEKDLVGKE
+442 V
-454 FGTDYELGADITTS
+454 FGTDINFDTEITTS

-474 LKETGAYAINVT
+474 LKETGAYAINVK
-486 SYNPETNTVVFSL
+486 SYVPETNTVVFSL

-507 VAPELYIHKT
+507 VAHELYIGGTWNNGLVNETEKLQIPSSHDKYQPVK
-517 GDTGRSRIT
+517 IT
-526 SSKGKYEPFTIE
+526 VDDNCAFR
-538 NVSAGTK
+538 
-545 FCFYSAA
+545 FYSEK
-552 TDGNRMGPVYTADLN
+552 TNGNWMGPVYTDGIN
-567 VDTEGT
+567 VDAEGT
-573 LPYTTIGADRDFK
+573 LPYTTVGNGNTFK
-586 LAEAGTYIIN
+586 LAEAGTYTIK
-596 VSEYLADDN
+596 VSEYLADN
-605 NVTFT
+605 NKVTFT
-610 VTKEPGS
+610 VTKEADPS
-617 SVPVPNTLYLR
+617 FTVPTTLYLR
-628 NSRNG
+628 NSRNW
-633 DGALIPMTRQ
+633 DDTPIAMTRQ

-657 AEVDYNASEDFAF
+657 AEVDYNANEDFQF
-670 HFIEREGTNWSDRG
+670 NFIEKNESNWPDRG
-684 IVCYPGGTGNTSI
+684 IVCYPSTKELSV
-697 SANTPVKINNV
+697 SANTPARIDNV
-708 GTLSDEPNSAWT
+708 GTCTDNPDKAWS
-720 YKSTEGGKITVSV
+720 YNSTEGGKITVSV

-857 RAFKMNRITRE
+857 RAFEMNRITRE

-930 MEDAKVN
+930 MEKAGEGVFD
-937 PDMKSETEYWVRAA
+937 PDKKISLNEQGTDEYWVRAA

-1004 KRELNNLFFNNK
+1004 ERELNNLFFNNS
-1016 DIVKSIMSE
+1016 DIVNSILNE
-1025 KRLPNG
+1025 DKLPNG

-1048 FENPAGTEYNM
+1048 FENPAGTKYNM
-1059 TFNKAMTEA
+1059 TFNKAMTDA
-1068 DRNAT
+1068 DRKAT

-1082 FFPQEKGLHVHVN
+1082 FFPQQAGLHVHVN
-1095 IDEITDYKDK
+1095 IDEILAGDK

-1136 GHRDTKIL
+1136 GHRKTEIL
-1144 HNVGSA
+1144 HRVGSA

-1163 GWYECKKHSITWD
+1163 GWYECEEHSITWD
-1176 APENIQGEWRVN
+1176 APSNIEDNWRVS
-1188 WIGDEETGAR
+1188 WIGDETTGAR

-1208 FVQFRLTIT
+1208 FVQFRLTIK
-1217 MKEEQQPAS
+1217 MKQPAS
-1226 RAAEGD
+1226 RAAEGE
-1232 GKTMVFYLPE
+1232 GETQVYYLPE
-1242 RVDVANDDNHYWFEN
+1242 RVDVANDANHYWFEN

-1271 GVLTGISEIVEDTD
+1271 GVLTGISEIVDDTD

>member
-1 MKHLITRLLLVMMC
+1 MIC
-15 VCAIPTAGNAFT
+15 ACAIPTAGNAFT

-34 NFMDSETAQSPTT
+34 NFMDTKTAQSSGDSWDS
-47 PWNTDFVT
+47 WNTNFVT
-55 QTTSGNSSD
+55 ESISGDTGD

-69 PGEFKLSQAG
+69 TGNFKLSQADPAP
-79 STTDWDTFN
+79 TDWETFN
-88 NSVFQITATN
+88 TDKVFQITESTI
-98 SEPNWTN
+98 NWDGRDV
-105 KSSSNVGASPSNPK
+105 SNLGTGCK

-124 VEANKDKVEIQD
+124 IGTGGSNYVNVQD
-136 EPFAGHEGVWS
+136 EPFEGHEGAWS
-147 TTPFEEGETI
+147 TTAFEYRETI
-157 YYFPNEKFKSS
+157 YYFPNENFKSS

-177 DGTTVLCQTDEYDP
+177 DGTTVSCYNYEFDP
-191 DYYKFTIP
+191 DYYTFTVP
-199 KTGLTAV
+199 KEGLTAV

-211 PADQSN
+211 KADQSN

-237 TMESDNGDNWSS
+237 TMESNNGNNWES
-249 APSSWTNYVPLT
+249 APSSWTYYEPLT
-261 EYPTYAYYFC
+261 EPATYTYYFC
-271 SRSTESEEWQ
+271 SRSSDSEEWQ

-339 TNSCTFP
+339 TKSCTFP

-392 IQYSNGEYKPY
+392 IQYSNGAYTPY
-403 KFYVNE
+403 KFYVNQ
-409 EDLKNDGEFGFR
+409 EDLDNDGEFGFR

-474 LKETGAYAINVT
+474 LKNTGAYAINVK
-486 SYNPETNTVVFSL
+486 SYEPETNTVVFSL

-517 GDTGRSRIT
+517 GDNGRTRIE
-526 SSKGKYEPFTIE
+526 SSEGKYKPFKIE

-573 LPYTTIGADRDFK
+573 LPYTTIGADRNFK
-586 LAEAGTYIIN
+586 LAEAGTYTIN
-596 VSEYLADDN
+596 VSEYLAADN
-605 NVTFT
+605 KVTFT
-610 VTKEPGS
+610 VTKEANPS
-617 SVPVPNTLYLR
+617 FTVPTTLYLR
-628 NSRNG
+628 NIKDLNG
-633 DGALIPMTRQ
+633 TPIAMTRQ

-670 HFIEREGTNWSDRG
+670 HFIEKEGTNWSDRG

-708 GTLSDEPNSAWT
+708 GTLTDEPNSAWT

-769 DLGGKDKNGETIARG
+769 KLGDTDKNGETIAQG

-790 EADKDNWKLE
+790 NADKDNWKFE
-800 YVGDGWYRF
+800 YMGDGWYRF

-897 VEGAVFWFN
+897 VENAEFWFN

-916 RITGTPKDYFIFYN
+916 RITGKPKDYFIFYN
-930 MEDAKVN
+930 MEKAKVN
-937 PDMKSETEYWVRAA
+937 PNMKSETEYWVRAA

-1004 KRELNNLFFNNK
+1004 ERELNNLFFNNE

-1048 FENPAGTEYNM
+1048 FENPAGTKYNM

-1095 IDEITDYKDK
+1095 IDEIRGDK
-1105 VESAEVAYRLYKTD
+1105 IEDDVKVAYRLYKTD
-1119 NQYNTIAILHGS
+1119 NYYNTIAIHHGS
-1131 DVTAE
+1131 DEERGRWTE
-1136 GHRDTKIL
+1136 TL
-1144 HNVGSA
+1144 HEVGSA

-1163 GWYECKKHSITWD
+1163 GWYECTKHDKSEWEAPSTITDPKWHVS
-1176 APENIQGEWRVN
+1176 WV
-1188 WIGDEETGAR
+1188 GDDETGAR

-1208 FVQFRLTIT
+1208 FVQFRLTIK
-1217 MKEEQQPAS
+1217 MKQPAS
-1226 RAAEGD
+1226 RAADGEGE
-1232 GKTMVFYLPE
+1232 TQVYYLPE
-1242 RVDVANDDNHYWFEN
+1242 HVDVANDANHYWFEN
-1257 SDLYAKL
+1257 NDLYVKL

-1271 GVLTGISEIVEDTD
+1271 GVLTGISEIVDDTD

-1294 QGVRVDNPT
+1294 QGVRVDNPA

>member
-1 MKHLITRLLLVMMC
+1 MKHLITRLLLVMIC
-15 VCAIPTAGNAFT
+15 ACAIPTAGNAFT
-27 LTIAGNA
+27 LTIAGKA
-34 NFMDSETAQSPTT
+34 NFMNSETVQSPEDS
-47 PWNTDFVT
+47 WNTNFVS
-55 QTTSGNSSD
+55 QTISGDTGD

-69 PGEFKLSQAG
+69 TGNFKLSQADPAPT
-79 STTDWDTFN
+79 SWETFITDK
-88 NSVFQITATN
+88 VFQITE
-98 SEPNWTN
+98 SSINWN
-105 KSSSNVGASPSNPK
+105 GRDVSNLGTGRK

-124 VEANKDKVEIQD
+124 IGPNNSNYVKVQD
-136 EPFAGHEGVWS
+136 EPFAGHEGAWS
-147 TTPFEEGETI
+147 TTPFVKGETI

-199 KTGLTAV
+199 KSGLTAV
-206 KIERG
+206 KIQRG

-222 TAELKSKDKGSNNCI
+222 TVELKSKDKGSNNCI
-237 TMESDNGDNWSS
+237 TMDPDNGNNWSS
-249 APSSWTNYVPLT
+249 APSSWTNYEPLT
-261 EYPTYAYYFC
+261 GPATYTYYFY
-271 SRSTESEEWQ
+271 SRSNESEAWQ
-281 LQTLVPEYGKCSFTR
+281 PQTLVPEYGKCSFTR
-296 SDLSGKQFAIRMDVN
+296 SDLSGKQFAIRVDVN
-311 EEQRYWLI
+311 DKQRYWFI
-319 PATDIDFTTTKSY
+319 PATDIEFTTTKSY

-346 SEAPESDYTFVIEFN
+346 SEAPKSDYTFVIEFN

-392 IQYSNGEYKPY
+392 IQYNENTKTYEDY
-403 KFYVNE
+403 KFYVNK
-409 EDLKNDGEFGFR
+409 EDLDNDGKFGFR
-421 FYSEPNGGVWMGNEG
+421 FYSEPNGGVWMGNNELG
-436 KPNPDG
+436 K
-442 DGSDEKDLVGKE
+442 V
-454 FGTDYELGADITTS
+454 FGTDPDSDFKFDTEITTS

-474 LKETGAYAINVT
+474 LKETGAYAINVK
-486 SYNPETNTVVFSL
+486 SYVPETNTVVFSL
-499 SKLADDAI
+499 SKLADDAF
-507 VAPELYIHKT
+507 VTPELYIHKT
-517 GDTGRSRIT
+517 GDTGRTRIE
-526 SSKGKYEPFTIE
+526 SSEGKYKPFKIE
-538 NVSAGTK
+538 NVIAGTK

-573 LPYTTIGADRDFK
+573 LPYTTIGADRNFK
-586 LAEAGTYIIN
+586 LAEAGTYTIN
-596 VSEYLADDN
+596 VSEYLAADN
-605 NVTFT
+605 KVTFT
-610 VTKEPGS
+610 VTKEADPS
-617 SVPVPNTLYLR
+617 FTVPTTLYLR
-628 NSRNG
+628 NSRNW
-633 DGALIPMTRQ
+633 DDTPIAMTRQ

-657 AEVDYNASEDFAF
+657 AEVDYNANEDFQF
-670 HFIEREGTNWSDRG
+670 NFIEKNESNWPDRG
-684 IVCYPGGTGNTSI
+684 IVCYPSTNELSV
-697 SANTPVKINNV
+697 SANTPARIDNV
-708 GTLSDEPNSAWT
+708 GTCTDNPDKAWT

-838 SHVIYINPEDV
+838 SHVIYINTEDV

-857 RAFKMNRITRE
+857 RAFEMNPITRE

-937 PDMKSETEYWVRAA
+937 PDKKSETEYWVRAA

-1004 KRELNNLFFNNK
+1004 ERELNNLFFNNS
-1016 DIVKSIMSE
+1016 DIVNSILNE
-1025 KRLPNG
+1025 DKLPNG

-1048 FENPAGTEYNM
+1048 FENPAGTKYNM
-1059 TFNKAMTEA
+1059 TFNKAMTDA
-1068 DRNAT
+1068 DRKAT

-1082 FFPQEKGLHVHVN
+1082 FFPQQAGLHVHVN
-1095 IDEITDYKDK
+1095 IDEILAGDK
-1105 VESAEVAYRLYKTD
+1105 VESAKVAYRLYKTD

-1131 DVTAE
+1131 GVTAE
-1136 GHRDTKIL
+1136 GHRKTEIL
-1144 HNVGSA
+1144 HRVGSA

-1163 GWYECKKHSITWD
+1163 GWYECEEHSITWD
-1176 APENIQGEWRVN
+1176 APSNIEGNWRVS
-1188 WIGDEETGAR
+1188 WIGDETTGAR

-1208 FVQFRLTIT
+1208 FVQFRLTIK
-1217 MKEEQQPAS
+1217 MKQPAS
-1226 RAAEGD
+1226 RAAEGE
-1232 GKTMVFYLPE
+1232 GETQVYYLPE
-1242 RVDVANDDNHYWFEN
+1242 RVDVANDANHYWFEN

-1294 QGVRVDNPT
+1294 QGVRVDSPA

>member
-1 MKHLITRLLLVMMC
+1 MKHLITRLLLVMIC
-15 VCAIPTAGNAFT
+15 ACAIPTAGNAFT

-34 NFMDSETAQSPTT
+34 NFMDSETVQSPTT

-69 PGEFKLSQAG
+69 TGEFKLSQADPAPT
-79 STTDWDTFN
+79 SWETFN
-88 NSVFQITATN
+88 TNDVFQITESTI
-98 SEPNWTN
+98 NWN
-105 KSSSNVGASPSNPK
+105 VHDVSNLGTGCK

-124 VEANKDKVEIQD
+124 IGTGGSNYVKVQD
-136 EPFAGHEGVWS
+136 EPFEGHEGAWS

-199 KTGLTAV
+199 KSGLTAV

-237 TMESDNGDNWSS
+237 TMESDNGDNWTS

-261 EYPTYAYYFC
+261 DYPTYAYYFC

-281 LQTLVPEYGKCSFTR
+281 LQTLVPKYDKCSFTR

-311 EEQRYWLI
+311 EVQRYWLI

-392 IQYSNGEYKPY
+392 IQYNEDTKTYEDY
-403 KFYVNE
+403 KFYVNK
-409 EDLKNDGEFGFR
+409 EDLDNDGEFGFR
-421 FYSEPNGGVWMGNEG
+421 FYSEPNGGVWMGNNEFG
-436 KPNPDG
+436 K
-442 DGSDEKDLVGKE
+442 V
-454 FGTDYELGADITTS
+454 FGTDFKFDTEITTS

-474 LKETGAYAINVT
+474 LKETGAYAINVK
-486 SYNPETNTVVFSL
+486 SYVPETNKVEFSL
-499 SKLADDAI
+499 SKLEDGAI
-507 VAPELYIHKT
+507 VAPELYIKT
-517 GDTGRSRIT
+517 GDKDRTRIV
-526 SSKGKYEPFTIE
+526 SSQGKYKPFKIE
-538 NVSAGTK
+538 NVIAGTK

-573 LPYTTIGADRDFK
+573 LPYTTIGANRDFK
-586 LAEAGTYIIN
+586 LAEAGSYIIN
-596 VSEYLADDN
+596 VSEYLAN
-605 NVTFT
+605 EGKVTFT

-628 NSRNG
+628 NSKNG
-633 DGALIPMTRQ
+633 DEALIAMTRQ

-657 AEVDYNASEDFAF
+657 AEVDYNANEDFAF
-670 HFIEREGTNWSDRG
+670 HFIEKEGTNWSDRE
-684 IVCYPGGTGNTSI
+684 IVCYPGGTDNTPI

-708 GTLSDEPNSAWT
+708 GPCDNDPGSAWS
-720 YKSTEGGKITVSV
+720 YNSTESGKITVMV
-733 YFKKNGYA
+733 YFKKNGTA

-769 DLGGKDKNGETIARG
+769 DLGGTDKNGETIARG
-784 INATRW
+784 INSTRW

-897 VEGAVFWFN
+897 VEGAEFWFN

-937 PDMKSETEYWVRAA
+937 PDMKKSPKNGTETIEYWVRAA

-997 YDLKNMT
+997 YDLKSMT
-1004 KRELNNLFFNNK
+1004 ERELNNLFFSNK
-1016 DIVKSIMSE
+1016 DIVNSILNE
-1025 KRLPNG
+1025 GRLPNG
-1031 RDISVYDKVWI
+1031 RDIKVYDKVWI

-1048 FENPAGTEYNM
+1048 FENPAGTKYNM

-1068 DRNAT
+1068 DRKAT

-1082 FFPQEKGLHVHVN
+1082 FFPQQKGLHVHVN
-1095 IDEITDYKDK
+1095 IDEILAGDK

-1119 NQYNTIAILHGS
+1119 NQYNTIAVLHGS

-1136 GHRDTKIL
+1136 GHRKTEIL
-1144 HNVGSA
+1144 HRVGSA
-1150 LPLTKDSEATNGI
+1150 LPRTKDSEATNKI
-1163 GWYECKKHSITWD
+1163 GWYECNKPWN
-1176 APENIQGEWRVN
+1176 APDIEGNWLVN
-1188 WIGDEETGAR
+1188 WIGDEATGAR

-1294 QGVRVDNPT
+1294 QGVRVDNPA

>member
-1 MKHLITRLLLVMMC
+1 MIC
-15 VCAIPTAGNAFT
+15 ACAIPTAGNAFT
-27 LTIAGNA
+27 LTIAGKA
-34 NFMDSETAQSPTT
+34 NFMDSETVQSPEDL
-47 PWNTDFVT
+47 WNTNFVS
-55 QTTSGNSSD
+55 QTISGDTGD

-69 PGEFKLSQAG
+69 TGNFKLSQADPAPT
-79 STTDWDTFN
+79 SWETFITDK
-88 NSVFQITATN
+88 VFQITE
-98 SEPNWTN
+98 SSINWN
-105 KSSSNVGASPSNPK
+105 GRDVSNLGTGRK

-124 VEANKDKVEIQD
+124 IGPNDSNYVKVQD
-136 EPFAGHEGVWS
+136 EPFEGHEGVWS

-177 DGTTVLCQTDEYDP
+177 DETTVLCQTDEYDP

-199 KTGLTAV
+199 KSGLTAV
-206 KIERG
+206 KIQRG

-217 WWGNF
+217 WWGKF

-237 TMESDNGDNWSS
+237 TMDPDNGNNWSS

-296 SDLSGKQFAIRMDVN
+296 SDLSGKQFAIRVDVN
-311 EEQRYWLI
+311 DKQRYWFI
-319 PATDIDFTTTKSY
+319 PATDIEFTTTKSY
-332 SLTSTAT
+332 SLTSAAT
-339 TNSCTFP
+339 NDSRTFP
-346 SEAPESDYTFVIEFN
+346 SDAPASEYTFVIEFKDN
-361 GKKPSRLRVNP
+361 KPSRLRVNP

-392 IQYSNGEYKPY
+392 IQYNEDTKTYKDY
-403 KFYVNE
+403 KFYVNK
-409 EDLKNDGEFGFR
+409 EDLDNDGKFGFR
-421 FYSEPNGGVWMGNEG
+421 FYSEPNGGVWMGNNEFG
-436 KPNPDG
+436 K
-442 DGSDEKDLVGKE
+442 V
-454 FGTDYELGADITTS
+454 FGTDFKFDTEITTS

-474 LKETGAYAINVT
+474 LKETGAYAINVK
-486 SYNPETNTVVFSL
+486 SYEPEKSKVVFTL
-499 SKLADDAI
+499 TKLDTD
-507 VAPELYIHKT
+507 VVLPKLYIGGTWNNGLVNETEKLQ
-517 GDTGRSRIT
+517 IP
-526 SSKGKYEPFTIE
+526 SSHGKYQPVTITVE
-538 NVSAGTK
+538 DNCA
-545 FCFYSAA
+545 FRFYSEK
-552 TDGNRMGPVYTADLN
+552 TNGNWMGPVYTNGIN
-567 VDTEGT
+567 VDAEGT
-573 LPYTTIGADRDFK
+573 LPYTTVGNGKTFK
-586 LAEAGTYIIN
+586 LAEAGTYTIN
-596 VSEYLADDN
+596 VSEYLAADN
-605 NVTFT
+605 KVTFT
-610 VTKEPGS
+610 VTKEADPS
-617 SVPVPNTLYLR
+617 FTVPTTLYLR
-628 NSRNG
+628 NSRNW
-633 DGALIPMTRQ
+633 DDTPIAMTRQ

-657 AEVDYNASEDFAF
+657 AEVDYNANEDFQF
-670 HFIEREGTNWSDRG
+670 NFIEKNESNWPDRG
-684 IVCYPGGTGNTSI
+684 IVCYPSTNELSV
-697 SANTPVKINNV
+697 SANTPARIDNV
-708 GTLSDEPNSAWT
+708 GTCTDNPDKAWT

-838 SHVIYINPEDV
+838 SHVIYINTEDV

-857 RAFKMNRITRE
+857 RAFEMNPITRE

-937 PDMKSETEYWVRAA
+937 PDMKSKTEYWVRAA

-1004 KRELNNLFFNNK
+1004 ERELNNLFFNNS
-1016 DIVKSIMSE
+1016 DIVNSILNE
-1025 KRLPNG
+1025 DKLPNG

-1048 FENPAGTEYNM
+1048 FENPAGTKYNM
-1059 TFNKAMTEA
+1059 TFNKAMTDA
-1068 DRNAT
+1068 DRKAT

-1082 FFPQEKGLHVHVN
+1082 FFPQQAGLHVHVN
-1095 IDEITDYKDK
+1095 IDEILAGDK

-1131 DVTAE
+1131 VVTAE
-1136 GHRDTKIL
+1136 GHRKTEIL
-1144 HNVGSA
+1144 HRVGSA

-1163 GWYECKKHSITWD
+1163 GWYECTEHNSSEWD
-1176 APENIQGEWRVN
+1176 APSNIKGNWYVSWINGE
-1188 WIGDEETGAR
+1188 GR

-1208 FVQFRLTIT
+1208 FVQFRLTIK
-1217 MKEEQQPAS
+1217 MKQPAS
-1226 RAAEGD
+1226 RAAEGE
-1232 GKTMVFYLPE
+1232 GETQVYYLPE
-1242 RVDVANDDNHYWFEN
+1242 RVDVANDANHYWFEN

-1271 GVLTGISEIVEDTD
+1271 GVLTGISEIVDDTD

>member
-1 MKHLITRLLLVMMC
+1 MKHLITRLLLVMIC
-15 VCAIPTAGNAFT
+15 ACAIPTAGNAFT
-27 LTIAGNA
+27 LTIAGKA
-34 NFMDSETAQSPTT
+34 NFMDSETVQSPEDSWKT
-47 PWNTDFVT
+47 NFVS
-55 QTTSGNSSD
+55 QTISGDTGD

-69 PGEFKLSQAG
+69 TGNFKLSQADPAPT
-79 STTDWDTFN
+79 SWETFN
-88 NSVFQITATN
+88 TNKVFQIT
-98 SEPNWTN
+98 E
-105 KSSSNVGASPSNPK
+105 SSIKWDGRDVSNLGTGRK

-124 VEANKDKVEIQD
+124 IGPNDSNSVKVQD
-136 EPFAGHEGVWS
+136 EPFAGHEGAWS
-147 TTPFEEGETI
+147 TTPFVKGETI

-199 KTGLTAV
+199 KSGLTAV

-222 TAELKSKDKGSNNCI
+222 TAELKSKDKGTNNCI
-237 TMESDNGDNWSS
+237 TMDSDNRGNWSS
-249 APSSWTNYVPLT
+249 APSSWTYYEPLT
-261 EYPTYAYYFC
+261 GPATYTYYFC
-271 SRSTESEEWQ
+271 SRSSDSKEWQ
-281 LQTLVPEYGKCSFTR
+281 LQILVPEYGKCSFTS
-296 SDLSGKQFAIRMDVN
+296 SDLSGKQFAIRVDVN
-311 EEQRYWLI
+311 GVPRYWFI
-319 PATDIDFTTTKSY
+319 PATDIEFTTTKSY
-332 SLTSTAT
+332 SLTSAAT
-339 TNSCTFP
+339 NDSRTFP
-346 SEAPESDYTFVIEFN
+346 SDAPASEYTFVIEFKDN
-361 GKKPSRLRVNP
+361 KPSRLRVNP

-392 IQYSNGEYKPY
+392 IQYSNGAYKPY
-403 KFYVNE
+403 QFYVNQ
-409 EDLKNDGEFGFR
+409 EDLDNDGKFGFR
-421 FYSEPNGGVWMGNEG
+421 FYSEPNGGVWMGNNEFG
-436 KPNPDG
+436 K
-442 DGSDEKDLVGKE
+442 V
-454 FGTDYELGADITTS
+454 FGTDINFDTEITTS

-474 LKETGAYAINVT
+474 LKETGAYAINVK
-486 SYNPETNTVVFSL
+486 SYEPEKGKVVFTL
-499 SKLADDAI
+499 TKLDTD
-507 VAPELYIHKT
+507 VVLPKLYIGGTWNNGLVDETEKLQ
-517 GDTGRSRIT
+517 IP
-526 SSKGKYEPFTIE
+526 SSHGKYQPVTITVE
-538 NVSAGTK
+538 DNCA
-545 FCFYSAA
+545 FRFYSEK
-552 TDGNRMGPVYTADLN
+552 TNGNWMGPVYTNGIN
-567 VDTEGT
+567 VDAEGT
-573 LPYTTIGADRDFK
+573 LPYTTVGNGNTFK
-586 LAEAGTYIIN
+586 LAEAGTYTIK
-596 VSEYLADDN
+596 VSEYLADN
-605 NVTFT
+605 NKVTFT
-610 VTKEPGS
+610 VTKEADPS
-617 SVPVPNTLYLR
+617 FTVPTTLYLR
-628 NSRNG
+628 NIKDLNG
-633 DGALIPMTRQ
+633 TPIAMTRQ

-857 RAFKMNRITRE
+857 RAFEMNPITRE

-897 VEGAVFWFN
+897 VENAVFWFN

-930 MEDAKVN
+930 MAGENVEVN

-997 YDLKNMT
+997 YDLEHMT
-1004 KRELNNLFFNNK
+1004 ERELNNLFFSNS
-1016 DIVKSIMSE
+1016 DIVNSILSE
-1025 KRLPNG
+1025 KMLPNG
-1031 RDISVYDKVWI
+1031 RSIKNCKVWI

-1048 FENPAGTEYNM
+1048 FENPAGTKYNM

-1095 IDEITDYKDK
+1095 IDEIRGDK
-1105 VESAEVAYRLYKTD
+1105 IEDDVKVAYRLYKTD

-1136 GHRDTKIL
+1136 GHRKTEIL
-1144 HNVGSA
+1144 HRVGSA

-1163 GWYECKKHSITWD
+1163 GWYECEEHSITWD
-1176 APENIQGEWRVN
+1176 APSNIEGNWRVS
-1188 WIGDEETGAR
+1188 WIGDETTGAR

-1208 FVQFRLTIT
+1208 FVQFRLTIK
-1217 MKEEQQPAS
+1217 MKQPAS
-1226 RAAEGD
+1226 RAAEGE
-1232 GKTMVFYLPE
+1232 GETQVYYLPE
-1242 RVDVANDDNHYWFEN
+1242 RVDVANDANHYWFEN
-1257 SDLYAKL
+1257 NDLYVKL

-1271 GVLTGISEIVEDTD
+1271 GVLTGISEIVDDTD

>member
-1 MKHLITRLLLVMMC
+1 MIC
-15 VCAIPTAGNAFT
+15 ACAIPTAGNAFT

-34 NFMDSETAQSPTT
+34 NFMDTKTAQSPTT
-47 PWNTDFVT
+47 PWKTDFVT

-69 PGEFKLSQAG
+69 TGEFKLSQAG
-79 STTDWDTFN
+79 STTDWNTFN

-105 KSSSNVGASPSNPK
+105 KSSSNVGASSSNPK

-124 VEANKDKVEIQD
+124 VELNKNKVEIQD

-147 TTPFEEGETI
+147 TTPFKEGETI

-177 DGTTVLCQTDEYDP
+177 DETTVLCQTDEYDP

-199 KTGLTAV
+199 KSGLTAV

-222 TAELKSKDKGSNNCI
+222 TVELKSNDKGSNNCI
-237 TMESDNGDNWSS
+237 TMDPDNGDNWSS

-271 SRSTESEEWQ
+271 SRSNEGEAWQ
-281 LQTLVPEYGKCSFTR
+281 SQTLVPEYGKCSFTR

-339 TNSCTFP
+339 TNSCIFP

-409 EDLKNDGEFGFR
+409 EDLKNDGGFGFR
-421 FYSEPNGGVWMGNEG
+421 FYSEPNGGVWMGNNEFG
-436 KPNPDG
+436 K
-442 DGSDEKDLVGKE
+442 V
-454 FGTDYELGADITTS
+454 FGTDFNFDTEITTS

-474 LKETGAYAINVT
+474 LKETGAYAINVK
-486 SYNPETNTVVFSL
+486 SYVPETNKVEFSL
-499 SKLADDAI
+499 SKLEDGAI
-507 VAPELYIHKT
+507 VAPELYINT
-517 GDTGRSRIT
+517 GDNVRTRIV
-526 SSKGKYEPFTIE
+526 SSQGKYKPFKIE

-596 VSEYLADDN
+596 VSEYLAN
-605 NVTFT
+605 EGKVTFT

-628 NSRNG
+628 NSRNS
-633 DGALIPMTRQ
+633 DDTPIAMTRQ

-657 AEVDYNASEDFAF
+657 AEVDYNANEDFQF
-670 HFIEREGTNWSDRG
+670 NFIEKNESNWPDRG
-684 IVCYPGGTGNTSI
+684 IVCYPSANELSV
-697 SANTPVKINNV
+697 SANTPARIDNV
-708 GTLSDEPNSAWT
+708 GTCTDNPDKAWS
-720 YKSTEGGKITVSV
+720 YNSTEGGKITVSV

-769 DLGGKDKNGETIARG
+769 DLGGKDKNGETIAQG

-790 EADKDNWKLE
+790 NADKDNWKLE

-824 SNGSW
+824 RYGSW
-829 ELKDGNEIY
+829 ELTYDNKPNEIY

-897 VEGAVFWFN
+897 VENAEFWFN

-937 PDMKSETEYWVRAA
+937 PDMKKSPKNGTETIEYWVRAA

-997 YDLKNMT
+997 YDLKSMT
-1004 KRELNNLFFNNK
+1004 ERELNNLFFSNK
-1016 DIVKSIMSE
+1016 DIVNSIMSE

-1031 RDISVYDKVWI
+1031 RDISGYNKVWI

-1048 FENPAGTEYNM
+1048 FENPAGTKYNM

-1095 IDEITDYKDK
+1095 IDEILAGDK

-1119 NQYNTIAILHGS
+1119 NYYNTIAIHHGS
-1131 DVTAE
+1131 DDERGRWTE
-1136 GHRDTKIL
+1136 TL
-1144 HNVGSA
+1144 HEVGSA
-1150 LPLTKDSEATNGI
+1150 LPRTKDSEATNKI
-1163 GWYECKKHSITWD
+1163 GWYECKEHSITWD
-1176 APENIQGEWRVN
+1176 APSDIEGNWRVS
-1188 WIGDEETGAR
+1188 WIGDETTGAR

-1294 QGVRVDNPT
+1294 QGVRVDNPA

>member
-1 MKHLITRLLLVMMC
+1 MKHLITRLLLVMIC
-15 VCAIPTAGNAFT
+15 ACAIPTAGNAFT
-27 LTIAGNA
+27 LTIAGKA
-34 NFMDSETAQSPTT
+34 NFMDSETVQSPEDSWKT
-47 PWNTDFVT
+47 NFVS
-55 QTTSGNSSD
+55 QTISGDTGD

-69 PGEFKLSQAG
+69 TGNFKLSQADPAPT
-79 STTDWDTFN
+79 SWETFN
-88 NSVFQITATN
+88 TDKVFQITE
-98 SEPNWTN
+98 SSINWN
-105 KSSSNVGASPSNPK
+105 GRDVSNLGTGRK

-124 VEANKDKVEIQD
+124 IGPNDSNYVKVQD
-136 EPFAGHEGVWS
+136 EPFEGHEGAWS
-147 TTPFEEGETI
+147 TTPFKEGETI

-199 KTGLTAV
+199 KSGLTAV
-206 KIERG
+206 KILRG

-281 LQTLVPEYGKCSFTR
+281 LQALMPEYGKCSFTR

-311 EEQRYWLI
+311 GVQRYWLI
-319 PATDIDFTTTKSY
+319 PATAIDFTTTKSY

-346 SEAPESDYTFVIEFN
+346 SEAPKSDYTFVIEFN

-392 IQYSNGEYKPY
+392 IQYNENTKTYEDY
-403 KFYVNE
+403 KFYVNK
-409 EDLKNDGEFGFR
+409 EDLDNDGKFGFR
-421 FYSEPNGGVWMGNEG
+421 FYSEPNGGVWMGNNELG
-436 KPNPDG
+436 K
-442 DGSDEKDLVGKE
+442 V
-454 FGTDYELGADITTS
+454 FGTDPDSDFKFDTEITTS

-474 LKETGAYAINVT
+474 LKETGAYAINVK
-486 SYNPETNTVVFSL
+486 SYEPETNTVVFSL
-499 SKLADDAI
+499 SKLADDAF
-507 VAPELYIHKT
+507 VTPELYIHKT
-517 GDTGRSRIT
+517 GDTGRTRIE
-526 SSKGKYEPFTIE
+526 SSEGKYKPFKIE
-538 NVSAGTK
+538 NVIAGTK

-573 LPYTTIGADRDFK
+573 LPYTTIGADRNFK

-605 NVTFT
+605 KVTFT

-617 SVPVPNTLYLR
+617 SVPVPKTLYLR

-633 DGALIPMTRQ
+633 DGAPIAMTRQ

-648 NDRNTCKFF
+648 NDRNKCKFF
-657 AEVDYNASEDFAF
+657 AEVDYNANEDFAF
-670 HFIEREGTNWSDRG
+670 HFIEKEGTNWSDRG
-684 IVCYPGGTGNTSI
+684 IVCYPGGTDNTPI

-708 GTLSDEPNSAWT
+708 SSCTNDPGSAWS
-720 YKSTEGGKITVSV
+720 YNSTESGKITVMV
-733 YFKKNGYA
+733 YFKKNGTA

-769 DLGGKDKNGETIARG
+769 DLGGKDKNDETIARG

-849 KANKMSDY
+849 KANKLSDY
-857 RAFKMNRITRE
+857 RAFKMNRITRD
-868 DITKGREYRVR
+868 DIRNGREYRVR
-879 KRSADVS
+879 KRDESQTN
-886 GGSNLGTQCNA
+886 GSNLGTQCNA
-897 VEGAVFWFN
+897 VEGAELWFN

-930 MEDAKVN
+930 MEDAKDI

-997 YDLKNMT
+997 YDLEHMT
-1004 KRELNNLFFNNK
+1004 ERELNNLFFSNS
-1016 DIVKSIMSE
+1016 DIVNSILSE
-1025 KRLPNG
+1025 KMLPNG
-1031 RDISVYDKVWI
+1031 RSIKNCKVWI

-1048 FENPAGTEYNM
+1048 FENPAGTKYNM

-1095 IDEITDYKDK
+1095 IDEIRGDK
-1105 VESAEVAYRLYKTD
+1105 IEDDVKVAYRLYKTD
-1119 NQYNTIAILHGS
+1119 NYYNTIAIHHGS
-1131 DVTAE
+1131 DEERGRWTE
-1136 GHRDTKIL
+1136 TL
-1144 HNVGSA
+1144 HEVGSA
-1150 LPLTKDSEATNGI
+1150 LPRTKDSEATNGI
-1163 GWYECKKHSITWD
+1163 GWYECTKHDKSEWEAPSTITDQKWY
-1176 APENIQGEWRVN
+1176 VS
-1188 WIGDEETGAR
+1188 WIDDEGTGAR

-1208 FVQFRLTIT
+1208 FVQFRLTIK
-1217 MKEEQQPAS
+1217 MKQPAS
-1226 RAAEGD
+1226 RAADGEGE
-1232 GKTMVFYLPE
+1232 TQVYYLPE
-1242 RVDVANDDNHYWFEN
+1242 RVDVANDANHYWFEN
-1257 SDLYAKL
+1257 NDLYVKL

-1271 GVLTGISEIVEDTD
+1271 GVLTGISEIVDDTD

>member
-1 MKHLITRLLLVMMC
+1 MMC

-34 NFMDSETAQSPTT
+34 NFMDSKTAQSSTFTLPG
-47 PWNTDFVT
+47 VS

-69 PGEFKLSQAG
+69 IGEFKLSQAG
-79 STTDWDTFN
+79 STTDWETFN
-88 NSVFQITATN
+88 NSALQITATTLT
-98 SEPNWTN
+98 WG
-105 KSSSNVGASPSNPK
+105 KSDVNSNVGGSSSSPK

-124 VEANKDKVEIQD
+124 IELHKDKVEVQD

-157 YYFPNEKFKSS
+157 YYFPNENFKSS

-177 DGTTVLCQTDEYDP
+177 DGTNVLCHNYEFDP
-191 DYYKFTIP
+191 DYYTFTVP
-199 KTGLTAV
+199 KEGLTAV

-211 PADQSN
+211 KADQSN

-222 TAELKSKDKGSNNCI
+222 TVELKSNDKGSKNCI
-237 TMESDNGDNWSS
+237 TMDPDNGNNWTS

-261 EYPTYAYYFC
+261 DYPTYAYYFC
-271 SRSTESEEWQ
+271 SRSTESDEWQ

-311 EEQRYWLI
+311 GVQRYWLI
-319 PATDIDFTTTKSY
+319 PATAIDFTTTKSY

-392 IQYSNGEYKPY
+392 IQYNEDTKTYEDY
-403 KFYVNE
+403 KFYVNQ
-409 EDLKNDGEFGFR
+409 EDLDNDGEFGFR
-421 FYSEPNGGVWMGNEG
+421 FYSEPNGGVWMGNNEFG
-436 KPNPDG
+436 K
-442 DGSDEKDLVGKE
+442 V
-454 FGTDYELGADITTS
+454 FGTDFNFDTEITTS

-474 LKETGAYAINVT
+474 LKETGAYAINVK
-486 SYNPETNTVVFSL
+486 SYVPETNKVEFSL
-499 SKLADDAI
+499 SKLEDGAI
-507 VAPELYIHKT
+507 VAPELYIKT
-517 GDTGRSRIT
+517 GDKDRTRIV
-526 SSKGKYEPFTIE
+526 SSQGKYKPFKIE

-596 VSEYLADDN
+596 VSEYLAN
-605 NVTFT
+605 EGKVTFT
-610 VTKEPGS
+610 VTKEADPS
-617 SVPVPNTLYLR
+617 FTVPTTLYLR
-628 NSRNG
+628 NSRNW
-633 DGALIPMTRQ
+633 DDTPIAMQRQ

-657 AEVDYNASEDFAF
+657 AEVDYNANEDFQF
-670 HFIEREGTNWSDRG
+670 NFIEKNESNWPDRG
-684 IVCYPGGTGNTSI
+684 IVCYPSTNELSV
-697 SANTPVKINNV
+697 SANTPARIDNV
-708 GTLSDEPNSAWT
+708 GTCTDNPDKAWS

-769 DLGGKDKNGETIARG
+769 KLGDTDKNGETIAQG

-790 EADKDNWKLE
+790 NADKDNWKLE

-829 ELKDGNEIY
+829 ELTYDNKPNEIY

-930 MEDAKVN
+930 MEAAKVN
-937 PDMKSETEYWVRAA
+937 PDMKKSLKNGTETIEYWVRAA

-997 YDLKNMT
+997 YDLKSMT
-1004 KRELNNLFFNNK
+1004 ERELNNLFFSNK
-1016 DIVKSIMSE
+1016 DIVNSILKE
-1025 KRLPNG
+1025 GRLPNG
-1031 RDISVYDKVWI
+1031 RDIKVYDKVWI
-1042 AKIPSG
+1042 AKVPSG
-1048 FENPAGTEYNM
+1048 FENPAGTKYNM
-1059 TFNKAMTEA
+1059 TFNKAMTDA
-1068 DRNAT
+1068 DRKAT

-1082 FFPQEKGLHVHVN
+1082 FFPQQAGLHVHVN
-1095 IDEITDYKDK
+1095 IDEIRGDK
-1105 VESAEVAYRLYKTD
+1105 IEDDVKVAYRLYKTD
-1119 NQYNTIAILHGS
+1119 NYYNTIAIHHGS
-1131 DVTAE
+1131 DEKRGRWTE
-1136 GHRDTKIL
+1136 TL
-1144 HNVGSA
+1144 HEVGSA
-1150 LPLTKDSEATNGI
+1150 LPRTKDSEATNGI
-1163 GWYECKKHSITWD
+1163 GWYECTKHDKSEWEAPSTITDQKWY
-1176 APENIQGEWRVN
+1176 VS
-1188 WIGDEETGAR
+1188 WIDDEGTGAR

-1208 FVQFRLTIT
+1208 FVQFRLTIK
-1217 MKEEQQPAS
+1217 MKQPAS
-1226 RAAEGD
+1226 RAADGEGE
-1232 GKTMVFYLPE
+1232 TQVYYLPE
-1242 RVDVANDDNHYWFEN
+1242 RVDVANDANHYWFEN
-1257 SDLYAKL
+1257 NDLYVKL

-1271 GVLTGISEIVEDTD
+1271 GVLTGISEIVDDTD

>member
-1 MKHLITRLLLVMMC
+1 MKHLITRLLLVMIC
-15 VCAIPTAGNAFT
+15 ACAIPTAGNAFT

-34 NFMDSETAQSPTT
+34 NFMDSETVQSSSFTLPGVSQSTSDT
-47 PWNTDFVT
+47 NT
-55 QTTSGNSSD
+55 SHD

-69 PGEFKLSQAG
+69 TGEFKLSQAG
-79 STTDWDTFN
+79 STTNWDTFN

-98 SEPNWTN
+98 SEPNWAN
-105 KSSSNVGASPSNPK
+105 KSNSNVGASSSNPK

-124 VEANKDKVEIQD
+124 VELNKNKVEIQD
-136 EPFAGHEGVWS
+136 KPFEGHEGAWS

-199 KTGLTAV
+199 KSGLTAV

-237 TMESDNGDNWSS
+237 TMDPDNGNNWSS

-281 LQTLVPEYGKCSFTR
+281 LQTLVPEYGKCSFIR

-311 EEQRYWLI
+311 GVQRYWLI
-319 PATDIDFTTTKSY
+319 PATAIDFTTTKSY

-346 SEAPESDYTFVIEFN
+346 SEAPKSDYTFVIEFN

-392 IQYSNGEYKPY
+392 IQYNENTKTYEDY
-403 KFYVNE
+403 KFYVNK
-409 EDLKNDGEFGFR
+409 EDLDNDGKFGFR
-421 FYSEPNGGVWMGNEG
+421 FYSEPNGGVWMGNNELG
-436 KPNPDG
+436 K
-442 DGSDEKDLVGKE
+442 V
-454 FGTDYELGADITTS
+454 FGTDPDSDFKFDTEITTS

-474 LKETGAYAINVT
+474 LKETGAYAINVK
-486 SYNPETNTVVFSL
+486 SYVPETNKVEFSL
-499 SKLADDAI
+499 SKLEDGAI
-507 VAPELYIHKT
+507 VAPELYIKT
-517 GDTGRSRIT
+517 GDKDRTRIV
-526 SSKGKYEPFTIE
+526 SSQGKYEPFTIE

-552 TDGNRMGPVYTADLN
+552 TGGNSMGPVYTADLN

-573 LPYTTIGADRDFK
+573 LPYTTIGADRNFK
-586 LAEAGTYIIN
+586 LAEAGTYTIN
-596 VSEYLADDN
+596 VSEYLAADN
-605 NVTFT
+605 KVTFT
-610 VTKEPGS
+610 VTKKANPS
-617 SVPVPNTLYLR
+617 FTVPATLYLR
-628 NSRNG
+628 NIKDLNG
-633 DGALIPMTRQ
+633 TPIAMTRQ

-657 AEVDYNASEDFAF
+657 AEVDYNASEDFQF
-670 HFIEREGTNWSDRG
+670 NFIEKNESNWPDRG
-684 IVCYPGGTGNTSI
+684 IVCYPSTNELSV
-697 SANTPVKINNV
+697 SANTPARIDNV
-708 GTLSDEPNSAWT
+708 GTCTDNPDKAWT

-829 ELKDGNEIY
+829 ELTYDNKPNEIY

-930 MEDAKVN
+930 LEDAKVN

-997 YDLKNMT
+997 YDLEHMT
-1004 KRELNNLFFNNK
+1004 ERELNNLFFSNS
-1016 DIVKSIMSE
+1016 DIVNSILSE
-1025 KRLPNG
+1025 KMLPNG
-1031 RDISVYDKVWI
+1031 RSIKNCKVWI

-1048 FENPAGTEYNM
+1048 FENPAGTKYNM
-1059 TFNKAMTEA
+1059 TFNKAMTDA
-1068 DRNAT
+1068 DRKAT

-1095 IDEITDYKDK
+1095 IDEIRGDK
-1105 VESAEVAYRLYKTD
+1105 IEDDVKVAYRLYKTD
-1119 NQYNTIAILHGS
+1119 NYYNTIAIHHGS
-1131 DVTAE
+1131 DEKRGRWTE
-1136 GHRDTKIL
+1136 TL
-1144 HNVGSA
+1144 HEVGSA
-1150 LPLTKDSEATNGI
+1150 LPRTKDSEATNGI
-1163 GWYECKKHSITWD
+1163 GWYECTKHDKSEWEAPSTITDQKWY
-1176 APENIQGEWRVN
+1176 VS
-1188 WIGDEETGAR
+1188 WIDDEGTGAR

-1208 FVQFRLTIT
+1208 FVQFRLTIK
-1217 MKEEQQPAS
+1217 MKQPAS
-1226 RAAEGD
+1226 RAADGEGE
-1232 GKTMVFYLPE
+1232 TQVYYLPE
-1242 RVDVANDDNHYWFEN
+1242 RVDVANDANHYWFEN
-1257 SDLYAKL
+1257 NDLYVKL

-1271 GVLTGISEIVEDTD
+1271 GVLTGISEIVDDTD

-1294 QGVRVDNPT
+1294 QGVRVDNPA

>member
-1 MKHLITRLLLVMMC
+1 MKHLITRLLLVMIC
-15 VCAIPTAGNAFT
+15 ACAIPTAGNAFT
-27 LTIAGNA
+27 LTIAGKA
-34 NFMDSETAQSPTT
+34 NFMDSETVQSPAD
-47 PWNTDFVT
+47 PWNLNFVS
-55 QTTSGNSSD
+55 QTISGDTGD

-69 PGEFKLSQAG
+69 TGIFKLSQANPAP
-79 STTDWDTFN
+79 TDWNTFN
-88 NSVFQITATN
+88 TNDVFQIIENTI
-98 SEPNWTN
+98 NWDGRDV
-105 KSSSNVGASPSNPK
+105 SNLGTGRK

-124 VEANKDKVEIQD
+124 IGPNDSNYVKVQD
-136 EPFAGHEGVWS
+136 EPFEGHEGVWS
-147 TTPFEEGETI
+147 TTPFKEGETI

-177 DGTTVLCQTDEYDP
+177 DETTVLCHNYEFDP
-191 DYYKFTIP
+191 DYYTFTVP
-199 KTGLTAV
+199 KEGLTAV

-211 PADQSN
+211 KADQSN
-217 WWGNF
+217 WWGYF

-237 TMESDNGDNWSS
+237 TMDPDNGNNWSS

-311 EEQRYWLI
+311 GVQRYWFI
-319 PATDIDFTTTKSY
+319 PATDIEFTTTKSY
-332 SLTSTAT
+332 SLTSAAT
-339 TNSCTFP
+339 NDSRTFP
-346 SEAPESDYTFVIEFN
+346 SDAPASEYTFVIEFKDN
-361 GKKPSRLRVNP
+361 KPSRLRVNP

-392 IQYSNGEYKPY
+392 IQYNEDTKTYEDY
-403 KFYVNE
+403 KFYVNK
-409 EDLKNDGEFGFR
+409 EDLDNDGKFGFR
-421 FYSEPNGGVWMGNEG
+421 FYSEPNGGVWMGNNELG
-436 KPNPDG
+436 K
-442 DGSDEKDLVGKE
+442 V
-454 FGTDYELGADITTS
+454 FGTDFNFDTEITTS

-474 LKETGAYAINVT
+474 LKETGAYAINVK
-486 SYNPETNTVVFSL
+486 SYEPETNTVVFSL
-499 SKLADDAI
+499 SKLADDAF
-507 VAPELYIHKT
+507 VTPELYIHKT
-517 GDTGRSRIT
+517 GDTGRTRIE
-526 SSKGKYEPFTIE
+526 SSEGKYKPFKIE
-538 NVSAGTK
+538 NVIAGTK

-573 LPYTTIGADRDFK
+573 LPYTTIGADRNFK

-605 NVTFT
+605 KVTFT

-617 SVPVPNTLYLR
+617 SVPVPKTLYLR
-628 NSRNG
+628 NSRNW
-633 DGALIPMTRQ
+633 DGAPIAMTRQ

-648 NDRNTCKFF
+648 NDRNKCKFF
-657 AEVDYNASEDFAF
+657 AEVDYNANEDFAF
-670 HFIEREGTNWSDRG
+670 HFIEKEGTNWSDRG
-684 IVCYPGGTGNTSI
+684 IVCYPGGTDNTPI

-708 GTLSDEPNSAWT
+708 SSCTNDPGSAWS
-720 YKSTEGGKITVSV
+720 YNSTESGKITVMV
-733 YFKKNGYA
+733 YFKKNGTA

-838 SHVIYINPEDV
+838 SHVIYINTEDV

-857 RAFKMNRITRE
+857 RAFEMNPITRE

-930 MEDAKVN
+930 MEDAKDN
-937 PDMKSETEYWVRAA
+937 PDMKSKTEYWVRAA

-997 YDLKNMT
+997 YDLEHMT
-1004 KRELNNLFFNNK
+1004 ERELNNLFFSNS
-1016 DIVKSIMSE
+1016 DIVNSILSE
-1025 KRLPNG
+1025 KMLPNG
-1031 RDISVYDKVWI
+1031 RSIKNCKVWI

-1048 FENPAGTEYNM
+1048 FENPAGTKYNM
-1059 TFNKAMTEA
+1059 TFNKAMTDA
-1068 DRNAT
+1068 DRKAT

-1082 FFPQEKGLHVHVN
+1082 FFPQQAGLHVHVN
-1095 IDEITDYKDK
+1095 IDEILAGDK

-1136 GHRDTKIL
+1136 GHRKTEIL
-1144 HNVGSA
+1144 HKVGSA

-1163 GWYECKKHSITWD
+1163 GWYECEEHSITWD
-1176 APENIQGEWRVN
+1176 APSNIEGNWRVS
-1188 WIGDEETGAR
+1188 WIGDETTGAR

-1208 FVQFRLTIT
+1208 FVQFRLTIK
-1217 MKEEQQPAS
+1217 MKQPAS

-1242 RVDVANDDNHYWFEN
+1242 RVDVANDANHYWSEN
-1257 SDLYAKL
+1257 NDLYVKL

-1271 GVLTGISEIVEDTD
+1271 GVLTGISEIVDDTD

>member
-1 MKHLITRLLLVMMC
+1 MIC
-15 VCAIPTAGNAFT
+15 ACAIPTAGNAFT

-34 NFMDSETAQSPTT
+34 NFMDSKTAQSPTT

-69 PGEFKLSQAG
+69 TGEFKLSQAG
-79 STTDWDTFN
+79 STTDWNTFN

-105 KSSSNVGASPSNPK
+105 KSSSNVGASSSNPK

-124 VEANKDKVEIQD
+124 VELNKNKVEIQD

-157 YYFPNEKFKSS
+157 YYFPNENFKSS

-177 DGTTVLCQTDEYDP
+177 GETTVLCHNYEFDP
-191 DYYKFTIP
+191 DYYTFTVP
-199 KTGLTAV
+199 KEGLTAV

-211 PADQSN
+211 KADQSN

-222 TAELKSKDKGSNNCI
+222 TVELKSKDKGSNNCI
-237 TMESDNGDNWSS
+237 TMKSDNGDNWES
-249 APSSWTNYVPLT
+249 APSSWTYYEPLT
-261 EYPTYAYYFC
+261 EPATYTYYFC
-271 SRSTESEEWQ
+271 SRSFDSEEWQ
-281 LQTLVPEYGKCSFTR
+281 LQTLMPEYGKCSFTR

-311 EEQRYWLI
+311 DKQRYWFI
-319 PATDIDFTTTKSY
+319 PATDIEFTTTKSY
-332 SLTSTAT
+332 SLTSAAT
-339 TNSCTFP
+339 NDSRTFP
-346 SEAPESDYTFVIEFN
+346 SDAPASEYTFVIEFKDN
-361 GKKPSRLRVNP
+361 KPSRLRVNP

-392 IQYSNGEYKPY
+392 IQYNEDTKTYEDY
-403 KFYVNE
+403 KFYVNK
-409 EDLKNDGEFGFR
+409 EDLDNDGKFGFR
-421 FYSEPNGGVWMGNEG
+421 FYSEPNGGVWMGNNEFG
-436 KPNPDG
+436 K
-442 DGSDEKDLVGKE
+442 V
-454 FGTDYELGADITTS
+454 FGTDPDSDFKFDTEITTS

-474 LKETGAYAINVT
+474 LKETGAYAINVK
-486 SYNPETNTVVFSL
+486 SYEPETNTVVFSL
-499 SKLADDAI
+499 SKLADDAF
-507 VAPELYIHKT
+507 VTPELYIHKT
-517 GDTGRSRIT
+517 GDTGRTRIE
-526 SSKGKYEPFTIE
+526 SSEGKYKPFKIE
-538 NVSAGTK
+538 NVIAGTK

-573 LPYTTIGADRDFK
+573 LPYTTIGADRNFK

-605 NVTFT
+605 KVTFT
-610 VTKEPGS
+610 VTKEADPS
-617 SVPVPNTLYLR
+617 FTVPTTLYLR
-628 NSRNG
+628 NSRNW
-633 DGALIPMTRQ
+633 DDTPIAMTRQ

-657 AEVDYNASEDFAF
+657 AEVDYNANEDFAF
-670 HFIEREGTNWSDRG
+670 HFIEKEGTNWSDRG
-684 IVCYPGGTGNTSI
+684 IVCYPGGTDNTPI

-708 GTLSDEPNSAWT
+708 SSCTNDPGSAWT

-838 SHVIYINPEDV
+838 SHVIYINTEDV

-897 VEGAVFWFN
+897 VENAVFWFN

-937 PDMKSETEYWVRAA
+937 PDMKKSPKNGTETIEYWVRAA

-1004 KRELNNLFFNNK
+1004 ERELNNLFFNNS
-1016 DIVKSIMSE
+1016 DIVNSILNE
-1025 KRLPNG
+1025 DKLPNG

-1042 AKIPSG
+1042 SKIPSG
-1048 FENPAGTEYNM
+1048 FENPAGTKYNM
-1059 TFNKAMTEA
+1059 TFNKAMTDA
-1068 DRNAT
+1068 DRKAT

-1082 FFPQEKGLHVHVN
+1082 FFPQQAGLHVHVN
-1095 IDEITDYKDK
+1095 IDEILAGDK

-1136 GHRDTKIL
+1136 GHRKTEIL
-1144 HNVGSA
+1144 HRVGSA

-1163 GWYECKKHSITWD
+1163 GWYECEEHSITWD
-1176 APENIQGEWRVN
+1176 APSNIEGNWRVS
-1188 WIGDEETGAR
+1188 WIGDETKGAR
-1198 REVAYDDNSA
+1198 RDVAYDDNSA
-1208 FVQFRLTIT
+1208 FVQFRLTIK
-1217 MKEEQQPAS
+1217 MKQPAS
-1226 RAAEGD
+1226 RAAEGE
-1232 GKTMVFYLPE
+1232 GETQVYYLPE
-1242 RVDVANDDNHYWFEN
+1242 RVYVANDANHYWFEN

-1294 QGVRVDNPT
+1294 QGVRVDSPA

>member
-27 LTIAGNA
+27 LTIAGKA
-34 NFMDSETAQSPTT
+34 NFMDSETAQSPADS
-47 PWNTDFVT
+47 WNENFVS
-55 QTTSGNSSD
+55 QTISGDSGD

-69 PGEFKLSQAG
+69 TGDFKLSHADPAP
-79 STTDWDTFN
+79 TNWDEFYKKN
-88 NSVFQITATN
+88 NVNVAFQITEN
-98 SEPNWTN
+98 SIDWTG
-105 KSSSNVGASPSNPK
+105 SNVSNLGTDRK

-124 VEANKDKVEIQD
+124 IELNKNKVEVQD
-136 EPFAGHEGVWS
+136 EPFAGHEGVWAS
-147 TTPFEEGETI
+147 AFENGETI
-157 YYFPNEKFKSS
+157 YYFPNENFKSS

-177 DGTTVLCQTDEYDP
+177 DETTVLCHNYEFDP

-199 KTGLTAV
+199 KSGLTAV

-211 PADQSN
+211 PADQSK

-222 TAELKSKDKGSNNCI
+222 TVELKSKDKGSNNCI
-237 TMESDNGDNWSS
+237 TMKSDNGDNWES
-249 APSSWTNYVPLT
+249 APSSWTYYEPLT
-261 EYPTYAYYFC
+261 EPATYTYYFC
-271 SRSTESEEWQ
+271 SRSSDSEEWQ
-281 LQTLVPEYGKCSFTR
+281 LQTLMPEYGKCSFTR
-296 SDLSGKQFAIRMDVN
+296 SDLSGKQFAIRVDVN
-311 EEQRYWLI
+311 GEQRYWFI
-319 PATDIDFTTTKSY
+319 PATDIEFTTTKSY
-332 SLTSTAT
+332 SLTSAAT
-339 TNSCTFP
+339 NDSRTFP

-378 QTLFVGIASSNRHQ
+378 QTLFVGNASSNRHQ

-421 FYSEPNGGVWMGNEG
+421 FYSEPNGGVWMGNNEFG
-436 KPNPDG
+436 K
-442 DGSDEKDLVGKE
+442 V
-454 FGTDYELGADITTS
+454 FGTDFNFDTEITTS

-474 LKETGAYAINVT
+474 LKETGAYAINVK
-486 SYNPETNTVVFSL
+486 SYVPETNKVEFSL
-499 SKLADDAI
+499 SKLEDGAI
-507 VAPELYIHKT
+507 VAPELYINT
-517 GDTGRSRIT
+517 GDNVRTRIE
-526 SSKGKYEPFTIE
+526 SSQGKYKPFKIE

-596 VSEYLADDN
+596 VSEYLAN
-605 NVTFT
+605 EGKVTFT

-628 NSRNG
+628 NSKNG
-633 DGALIPMTRQ
+633 DDALIAMTRQ

-657 AEVDYNASEDFAF
+657 AEVDYNANEDFAF
-670 HFIEREGTNWSDRG
+670 HFIEKEGTNWSDRG

-708 GTLSDEPNSAWT
+708 SSCANDPGSAWS
-720 YKSTEGGKITVSV
+720 YNSTESGKITVMV
-733 YFKKNGYA
+733 YFKKNGTA

-829 ELKDGNEIY
+829 ELTYDNKPNEIY

-937 PDMKSETEYWVRAA
+937 PDMKKSPKNGTETIEYWVRAA

-997 YDLKNMT
+997 YDLKSMT
-1004 KRELNNLFFNNK
+1004 ERELNNLFFNNK
-1016 DIVKSIMSE
+1016 DIVKSILNE
-1025 KRLPNG
+1025 GRLPNG
-1031 RDISVYDKVWI
+1031 RDIKVYDKVWI
-1042 AKIPSG
+1042 AKVPSG
-1048 FENPAGTEYNM
+1048 FENPAGTKYNL
-1059 TFNKAMTEA
+1059 TFNKAMTDA
-1068 DRNAT
+1068 DRKAT

-1082 FFPQEKGLHVHVN
+1082 FFPQQAGLHVHVN
-1095 IDEITDYKDK
+1095 IDEILAGDK
-1105 VESAEVAYRLYKTD
+1105 VESAKVDYRLYKTD

-1136 GHRDTKIL
+1136 GHRDTEIL
-1144 HNVGSA
+1144 HKVGSA
-1150 LPLTKDSEATNGI
+1150 LPRTKDSEATNKI
-1163 GWYECKKHSITWD
+1163 GWYECNKPWN
-1176 APENIQGEWRVN
+1176 APDIEGNWLVN
-1188 WIGDEETGAR
+1188 WIGDEATGAR

-1294 QGVRVDNPT
+1294 QGVRVDNPA

>member
-1 MKHLITRLLLVMMC
+1 MKHLITRLLLVMIC
-15 VCAIPTAGNAFT
+15 ACAIPTAGNAFT

-34 NFMDSETAQSPTT
+34 NFMDTKTAQNPTT
-47 PWNTDFVT
+47 PWDPNFVS
-55 QTTSGNSSD
+55 QTISGDTGD

-69 PGEFKLSQAG
+69 TGNFKLSQADPAPT
-79 STTDWDTFN
+79 SWETFDDKA
-88 NSVFQITATN
+88 FQITER
-98 SEPNWTN
+98 SINWRGRDV
-105 KSSSNVGASPSNPK
+105 SNLGTGCK

-124 VEANKDKVEIQD
+124 IGPNDSNYVNVQD
-136 EPFAGHEGVWS
+136 EPFEGHEGVWS
-147 TTPFEEGETI
+147 TTPFEKGETI
-157 YYFPNEKFKSS
+157 YYFPNENFKSS

-177 DGTTVLCQTDEYDP
+177 DETTVLCHKYEFDP
-191 DYYKFTIP
+191 DYYTFTVP
-199 KTGLTAV
+199 KEGLTTV
-206 KIERG
+206 KIQRG
-211 PADQSN
+211 AADQSS
-217 WWGNF
+217 WWDNF
-222 TAELKSKDKGSNNCI
+222 TAKLKSKDKGTNNCI
-237 TMESDNGDNWSS
+237 TMDSDNRGNWSS
-249 APSSWTNYVPLT
+249 APSSWTYYEPLT
-261 EYPTYAYYFC
+261 GPATYTYYFC
-271 SRSTESEEWQ
+271 SRSPESEGWQ

-311 EEQRYWLI
+311 GVPRYWLI
-319 PATDIDFTTTKSY
+319 PATAIDFTTTKSY

-392 IQYSNGEYKPY
+392 IQYNENTKTYEDY
-403 KFYVNE
+403 KFYVNK
-409 EDLKNDGEFGFR
+409 EDLDNDGKFGFR
-421 FYSEPNGGVWMGNEG
+421 FYSEPNGGVWMGNNESG
-436 KPNPDG
+436 K
-442 DGSDEKDLVGKE
+442 V
-454 FGTDYELGADITTS
+454 FGTDINFDTEITTS

-474 LKETGAYAINVT
+474 LKETGAYAINVK
-486 SYNPETNTVVFSL
+486 SYEPETNTVVFSL
-499 SKLADDAI
+499 SKLADDAF
-507 VAPELYIHKT
+507 VTPELYIHKT
-517 GDTGRSRIT
+517 GDTGRTRIE
-526 SSKGKYEPFTIE
+526 SSEGKYKPFKIE
-538 NVSAGTK
+538 NVIAGTK

-573 LPYTTIGADRDFK
+573 LPYTTIGADRNFK

-596 VSEYLADDN
+596 VSEYLAADN
-605 NVTFT
+605 KVTFT
-610 VTKEPGS
+610 VTKEADPS
-617 SVPVPNTLYLR
+617 FTVPTTLYLR
-628 NSRNG
+628 NSRNW
-633 DGALIPMTRQ
+633 DDTPIAMTRQ

-657 AEVDYNASEDFAF
+657 AEVDYNANEDFQF
-670 HFIEREGTNWSDRG
+670 NFIEKNESNWPDRG
-684 IVCYPGGTGNTSI
+684 IVCYPSTNELSV
-697 SANTPVKINNV
+697 SANTPARINNV
-708 GTLSDEPNSAWT
+708 GTCTDNPDKAWS
-720 YKSTEGGKITVSV
+720 YNSTEGGKITVSV

-857 RAFKMNRITRE
+857 RAFEMNRITRE

-930 MEDAKVN
+930 MEGA
-937 PDMKSETEYWVRAA
+937 PDKPDKKSETEYWVRAA

-997 YDLKNMT
+997 YDLEHMT
-1004 KRELNNLFFNNK
+1004 ERELNNLFFSNS
-1016 DIVKSIMSE
+1016 DIVNSILNE
-1025 KRLPNG
+1025 DKLPNG
-1031 RDISVYDKVWI
+1031 RSIKNCKVWI

-1048 FENPAGTEYNM
+1048 FENPAGTKYNM

-1068 DRNAT
+1068 DRKAT

-1082 FFPQEKGLHVHVN
+1082 FFPQQAGLHVHVN
-1095 IDEITDYKDK
+1095 IDEIRGDK
-1105 VESAEVAYRLYKTD
+1105 IEDDVKVAYRLYKTD
-1119 NQYNTIAILHGS
+1119 NQYNPIAILHGS

-1136 GHRDTKIL
+1136 GHRKTEIL
-1144 HNVGSA
+1144 HKVGSA
-1150 LPLTKDSEATNGI
+1150 LPLTKDSEATNKI
-1163 GWYECKKHSITWD
+1163 GWYECKEHRITWD
-1176 APENIQGEWRVN
+1176 APSDIEGNWRVS
-1188 WIGDEETGAR
+1188 WIGDETTGAR

-1208 FVQFRLTIT
+1208 FVQFRLTIK
-1217 MKEEQQPAS
+1217 MKQPAS
-1226 RAAEGD
+1226 RAADGEGE
-1232 GKTMVFYLPE
+1232 TQVYYLPE
-1242 RVDVANDDNHYWFEN
+1242 RVDVANDANHYWFEN
-1257 SDLYAKL
+1257 NDLYVKL

-1271 GVLTGISEIVEDTD
+1271 GVLTGISEIVDDTD

-1294 QGVRVDNPT
+1294 QGVRVDSPA

>member
-1 MKHLITRLLLVMMC
+1 MKHLITRLLLVMIC
-15 VCAIPTAGNAFT
+15 ACAIPTAGNAFT

-34 NFMDSETAQSPTT
+34 NFMDSETVQSPED
-47 PWNTDFVT
+47 PWNLNFVS
-55 QTTSGNSSD
+55 QTISGDTGD

-69 PGEFKLSQAG
+69 TGIFKLSQANPAPT
-79 STTDWDTFN
+79 SWETFN
-88 NSVFQITATN
+88 DKAFQITERSIN
-98 SEPNWTN
+98 WSE
-105 KSSSNVGASPSNPK
+105 SVVSNLGTGCK

-124 VEANKDKVEIQD
+124 IGPNNSNYVKVQD
-136 EPFAGHEGVWS
+136 EPFEGHEGAWS

-157 YYFPNEKFKSS
+157 YYFPNENFKSS
-168 DAIFRAVFN
+168 DAIFCAVFN
-177 DGTTVLCQTDEYDP
+177 DKTTVLCHKYEFDP
-191 DYYKFTIP
+191 DYYTFTVP
-199 KTGLTAV
+199 NEGLTTV
-206 KIERG
+206 KIQRG
-211 PADQSN
+211 AADQSS
-217 WWGNF
+217 WWDNF
-222 TAELKSKDKGSNNCI
+222 TAELKSKDKGTNNCI
-237 TMESDNGDNWSS
+237 TMDSDNGDTWKS
-249 APSSWTNYVPLT
+249 APSSWTYYEPLT
-261 EYPTYAYYFC
+261 EPATYTYYFC
-271 SRSTESEEWQ
+271 SRSSDSEEWQ
-281 LQTLVPEYGKCSFTR
+281 LQPLVPEYGKCSFTR
-296 SDLSGKQFAIRMDVN
+296 SALSGKQFAIRMDVN
-311 EEQRYWLI
+311 GVQRYWLI
-319 PATDIDFTTTKSY
+319 PATAIDFTTTKSY

-346 SEAPESDYTFVIEFN
+346 SEAPKSDYTFVIEFN

-392 IQYSNGEYKPY
+392 IQYNENTKTYEDY
-403 KFYVNE
+403 KFYVNK
-409 EDLKNDGEFGFR
+409 EDLDNDGKFGFR
-421 FYSEPNGGVWMGNEG
+421 FYSEPNGGVWMGNNEFG
-436 KPNPDG
+436 K
-442 DGSDEKDLVGKE
+442 V
-454 FGTDYELGADITTS
+454 FGTDINFDTEITTS

-474 LKETGAYAINVT
+474 LKETGAYAINVK
-486 SYNPETNTVVFSL
+486 SYVPETNTVVFSL

-507 VAPELYIHKT
+507 VAHELYIGGTWNNGLVNETEKLQ
-517 GDTGRSRIT
+517 IP
-526 SSKGKYEPFTIE
+526 SSHGKYQPVTITVE
-538 NVSAGTK
+538 DNCA
-545 FCFYSAA
+545 FRFYSEK
-552 TDGNRMGPVYTADLN
+552 TNGNWMGPVYTNGIN
-567 VDTEGT
+567 VDAEGT
-573 LPYTTIGADRDFK
+573 LPYTTVGNGNTFK
-586 LAEAGTYIIN
+586 LAEAGTYTIK
-596 VSEYLADDN
+596 VSEYLADN
-605 NVTFT
+605 NKVTFT
-610 VTKEPGS
+610 VTKEADPS
-617 SVPVPNTLYLR
+617 FTVPTTLYLR
-628 NSRNG
+628 NSRNW
-633 DGALIPMTRQ
+633 DDTPIAMTRQ

-657 AEVDYNASEDFAF
+657 AEVDYNANEDFQF
-670 HFIEREGTNWSDRG
+670 NFIEKNESNWPDRG
-684 IVCYPGGTGNTSI
+684 IVCYPSTNELSV
-697 SANTPVKINNV
+697 SANTPARIDNV
-708 GTLSDEPNSAWT
+708 GTCTDNPDKAWT

-769 DLGGKDKNGETIARG
+769 DLGGTDKNGETIARG

-857 RAFKMNRITRE
+857 RAFEMNPITRE

-1004 KRELNNLFFNNK
+1004 ECELNNLFFNNS
-1016 DIVKSIMSE
+1016 DIVNSILNE
-1025 KRLPNG
+1025 DKLPNG

-1048 FENPAGTEYNM
+1048 FENPAGTKYNM

-1082 FFPQEKGLHVHVN
+1082 FFPQQAGLHVHVN
-1095 IDEITDYKDK
+1095 IDEILAGDK
-1105 VESAEVAYRLYKTD
+1105 VESAKVAYRLYKTD

-1136 GHRDTKIL
+1136 GHRKTEIL
-1144 HNVGSA
+1144 HKVGSA

-1163 GWYECKKHSITWD
+1163 GWYECTELNSSEWD
-1176 APENIQGEWRVN
+1176 APSNIKGNWYVSWINGE
-1188 WIGDEETGAR
+1188 GR

-1232 GKTMVFYLPE
+1232 GKTMVFYLSE

-1271 GVLTGISEIVEDTD
+1271 GVLTGISEIVDDTD

>member
-1 MKHLITRLLLVMMC
+1 MKHLITRLLLVMIC
-15 VCAIPTAGNAFT
+15 ACAIPTAGNAFT
-27 LTIAGNA
+27 LTIAGKA
-34 NFMDSETAQSPTT
+34 NFMNSETVQSPEDS
-47 PWNTDFVT
+47 WNTNFVS
-55 QTTSGNSSD
+55 QTISGDTGD

-69 PGEFKLSQAG
+69 TGNFKLSQADPAPT
-79 STTDWDTFN
+79 SWETFN
-88 NSVFQITATN
+88 TDKVFQITE
-98 SEPNWTN
+98 SSINWN
-105 KSSSNVGASPSNPK
+105 GRDVSNLGTGRK

-124 VEANKDKVEIQD
+124 IGPNNSNYVKVQD
-136 EPFAGHEGVWS
+136 EPFEGHEGAWS

-199 KTGLTAV
+199 KSGLTAV

-237 TMESDNGDNWSS
+237 TMDPDNGNNWSS

-311 EEQRYWLI
+311 GVQRYWLI
-319 PATDIDFTTTKSY
+319 PATAIDFTTTKSY

-346 SEAPESDYTFVIEFN
+346 SEAPKSDYTFVIEFN

-392 IQYSNGEYKPY
+392 IQYNENTKTYEDY
-403 KFYVNE
+403 KFYVNK
-409 EDLKNDGEFGFR
+409 EDLDNDGKFGFR
-421 FYSEPNGGVWMGNEG
+421 FYSEPNGGVWMGNNEFG
-436 KPNPDG
+436 K
-442 DGSDEKDLVGKE
+442 V
-454 FGTDYELGADITTS
+454 FGTDINFDTEITTS

-474 LKETGAYAINVT
+474 LKETGAYAINVK
-486 SYNPETNTVVFSL
+486 SYVPETNKVEFSL
-499 SKLADDAI
+499 SKLADDAF
-507 VAPELYIHKT
+507 VTPELYIHKT
-517 GDTGRSRIT
+517 GDTGRTRIE
-526 SSKGKYEPFTIE
+526 SSEGKYKPFKIE
-538 NVSAGTK
+538 NVIAGTK

-573 LPYTTIGADRDFK
+573 LPYTTIGADRNFK

-605 NVTFT
+605 KVTFT
-610 VTKEPGS
+610 VTKEADPS
-617 SVPVPNTLYLR
+617 FTVPATLYLR
-628 NSRNG
+628 NSRNW
-633 DGALIPMTRQ
+633 DDTPIAMTRQ

-657 AEVDYNASEDFAF
+657 AEVDYNANEDFQF
-670 HFIEREGTNWSDRG
+670 NFIEKNESNWPDRG
-684 IVCYPGGTGNTSI
+684 IVCYPSTNELSV
-697 SANTPVKINNV
+697 SANTPARIDNV
-708 GTLSDEPNSAWT
+708 GTCTDNPDKAWT

-857 RAFKMNRITRE
+857 RAFEMNRITRE

-1004 KRELNNLFFNNK
+1004 ERELNNLFFNNS
-1016 DIVKSIMSE
+1016 DIVNSILNE
-1025 KRLPNG
+1025 DKLPNG

-1048 FENPAGTEYNM
+1048 FENPAGTKYNM
-1059 TFNKAMTEA
+1059 TFNKAMTDA
-1068 DRNAT
+1068 DRKAT

-1082 FFPQEKGLHVHVN
+1082 FFPQQAGLHVHVN
-1095 IDEITDYKDK
+1095 IDEILAGDK

-1136 GHRDTKIL
+1136 GHRKTEIL
-1144 HNVGSA
+1144 HRVGSA
-1150 LPLTKDSEATNGI
+1150 LPLTKDSEAINGI
-1163 GWYECKKHSITWD
+1163 GWYECEEHSITWD
-1176 APENIQGEWRVN
+1176 APSNIEGNWRVS
-1188 WIGDEETGAR
+1188 WIGDETTGAR

-1208 FVQFRLTIT
+1208 FVQFRLTIK
-1217 MKEEQQPAS
+1217 MKQPAS
-1226 RAAEGD
+1226 RAAEGE
-1232 GKTMVFYLPE
+1232 GETQVYYLPE
-1242 RVDVANDDNHYWFEN
+1242 RVDVANDANHYWFEN

-1294 QGVRVDNPT
+1294 QGVRVDSPA

>member
-1 MKHLITRLLLVMMC
+1 MIC
-15 VCAIPTAGNAFT
+15 ACAIPTAGNAFT
-27 LTIAGNA
+27 LTIAGKA
-34 NFMDSETAQSPTT
+34 NFMDSETVQSPEDSWKT
-47 PWNTDFVT
+47 NFVS
-55 QTTSGNSSD
+55 QTISGDTGD

-69 PGEFKLSQAG
+69 TGNFKLSQANPAP
-79 STTDWDTFN
+79 TDWNTFN
-88 NSVFQITATN
+88 TNDVFQITETRI
-98 SEPNWTN
+98 NWDVHDV
-105 KSSSNVGASPSNPK
+105 SNLGTGRK

-124 VEANKDKVEIQD
+124 IGPNDSNSVKVQD
-136 EPFAGHEGVWS
+136 EPFEGHEGVWS
-147 TTPFEEGETI
+147 TTPFKEGETI

-191 DYYKFTIP
+191 DYYTFTVP
-199 KTGLTAV
+199 KEGLTAV

-211 PADQSN
+211 KADQSN

-237 TMESDNGDNWSS
+237 TMDPDNGNNWSS

-261 EYPTYAYYFC
+261 KYPTYAYYFC

-281 LQTLVPEYGKCSFTR
+281 LQILVPEYGKCSFTR
-296 SDLSGKQFAIRMDVN
+296 SDLSGKQFAIRVDVN
-311 EEQRYWLI
+311 DKQRYWFI
-319 PATDIDFTTTKSY
+319 PATDIEFTTTKSY
-332 SLTSTAT
+332 SLTSAAT
-339 TNSCTFP
+339 NDSRTFP
-346 SEAPESDYTFVIEFN
+346 SDAPASEYTFVIEFKDN
-361 GKKPSRLRVNP
+361 KPSRLRVNP

-392 IQYSNGEYKPY
+392 IQYSNGAYKPY
-403 KFYVNE
+403 QFYVNQ
-409 EDLKNDGEFGFR
+409 EDLDNDGEFGFR
-421 FYSEPNGGVWMGNEG
+421 FYSEPNGGVWMGNNEFG
-436 KPNPDG
+436 KVF
-442 DGSDEKDLVGKE
+442 GSDINFDTE
-454 FGTDYELGADITTS
+454 ITTS

-474 LKETGAYAINVT
+474 LKETGAYAINVK
-486 SYNPETNTVVFSL
+486 SYVPETNTVVFSL

-507 VAPELYIHKT
+507 VAHELYIGGTWNNGLVNETEKLQ
-517 GDTGRSRIT
+517 IP
-526 SSKGKYEPFTIE
+526 SSHGKYQPVTITVE
-538 NVSAGTK
+538 DNCA
-545 FCFYSAA
+545 FRFYSEK
-552 TDGNRMGPVYTADLN
+552 TNGNWMGPVYTDGIN
-567 VDTEGT
+567 VDAEGT
-573 LPYTTIGADRDFK
+573 LPYTTVGNGNTFK
-586 LAEAGTYIIN
+586 LAEAGTYTIN
-596 VSEYLADDN
+596 VSEYLAADN
-605 NVTFT
+605 KVTFT
-610 VTKEPGS
+610 VTKKANPS
-617 SVPVPNTLYLR
+617 FTVPATLYLR
-628 NSRNG
+628 NIKDLNG
-633 DGALIPMTRQ
+633 TPIAMTRQ

-657 AEVDYNASEDFAF
+657 AEVDYNANEDFQF
-670 HFIEREGTNWSDRG
+670 NFIEKNESNWPDRG
-684 IVCYPGGTGNTSI
+684 IVCYPSTNELSV
-697 SANTPVKINNV
+697 SANTPARIDNV
-708 GTLSDEPNSAWT
+708 GTCTDNPDKAWT

-857 RAFKMNRITRE
+857 RAFEMNRITRE

-930 MEDAKVN
+930 MEDAKVK

-1004 KRELNNLFFNNK
+1004 ERELNNLFFNNS
-1016 DIVKSIMSE
+1016 DIVNSILNE
-1025 KRLPNG
+1025 DKLPNG

-1048 FENPAGTEYNM
+1048 FENPAGTKYNM
-1059 TFNKAMTEA
+1059 TFNKAMTDA
-1068 DRNAT
+1068 DRKAT

-1082 FFPQEKGLHVHVN
+1082 FFPQQAGLHVHVN
-1095 IDEITDYKDK
+1095 IDEILAGDK
-1105 VESAEVAYRLYKTD
+1105 VESAKVAYRLYKTD

-1131 DVTAE
+1131 DATAE
-1136 GHRDTKIL
+1136 GHRKTEIL
-1144 HNVGSA
+1144 HKVGSA
-1150 LPLTKDSEATNGI
+1150 LPLTKDSEATNKI
-1163 GWYECKKHSITWD
+1163 GWYECEEHSITWD
-1176 APENIQGEWRVN
+1176 APSNIEGNWRVS
-1188 WIGDEETGAR
+1188 WIGDETTGAR

-1208 FVQFRLTIT
+1208 FVQFRLTIK
-1217 MKEEQQPAS
+1217 MKQPAS
-1226 RAAEGD
+1226 RAAEGE
-1232 GKTMVFYLPE
+1232 GETQVYYLPE
-1242 RVDVANDDNHYWFEN
+1242 RVDVANDANHYWFEN

-1271 GVLTGISEIVEDTD
+1271 GVLTGISEIVDDTD

>member
-1 MKHLITRLLLVMMC
+1 MKHLITRLLLVMIC
-15 VCAIPTAGNAFT
+15 ACAIPTAGNAFT
-27 LTIAGNA
+27 LTIAGKA
-34 NFMDSETAQSPTT
+34 NFMDSKTVQSPEDS
-47 PWNTDFVT
+47 WNTNFVS
-55 QTTSGNSSD
+55 QTISGDTGD

-69 PGEFKLSQAG
+69 TGDFKLSQADPAPT
-79 STTDWDTFN
+79 SWETFN
-88 NSVFQITATN
+88 TDKVFQITE
-98 SEPNWTN
+98 SSINWN
-105 KSSSNVGASPSNPK
+105 GRDVSNLGTGCK

-124 VEANKDKVEIQD
+124 IGTGGSNYVKVQD
-136 EPFAGHEGVWS
+136 EPFADHEGVWS

-199 KTGLTAV
+199 KSGLTAV

-211 PADQSN
+211 KADQSN

-237 TMESDNGDNWSS
+237 TMDPDNGNNWTS

-261 EYPTYAYYFC
+261 DYPTYAYYFC
-271 SRSTESEEWQ
+271 SRSTESDEWQ
-281 LQTLVPEYGKCSFTR
+281 LQTLVPKYDKCSFTR

-311 EEQRYWLI
+311 GVQRYWLI
-319 PATDIDFTTTKSY
+319 PATAIDFTTTKSY

-403 KFYVNE
+403 KFYVNQ
-409 EDLKNDGEFGFR
+409 EDLDNDGVFGFR
-421 FYSEPNGGVWMGNEG
+421 FYSEPNGGVWMGNNEFG
-436 KPNPDG
+436 K
-442 DGSDEKDLVGKE
+442 V
-454 FGTDYELGADITTS
+454 FGTDFNFDTEITTS

-474 LKETGAYAINVT
+474 LKETGAYAINVK
-486 SYNPETNTVVFSL
+486 SYVPETNKVEFSL
-499 SKLADDAI
+499 SKLEDGAI
-507 VAPELYIHKT
+507 VAPELYIKT
-517 GDTGRSRIT
+517 GDNGRTRIV
-526 SSKGKYEPFTIE
+526 SSQGKYNPFKIE

-573 LPYTTIGADRDFK
+573 LPYTTIGAERDFK

-596 VSEYLADDN
+596 VSEYLAN
-605 NVTFT
+605 EGKVTFT

-628 NSRNG
+628 NSKNG
-633 DGALIPMTRQ
+633 DGALIRMTRQ

-657 AEVDYNASEDFAF
+657 AEVDYNANEDFAF
-670 HFIEREGTNWSDRG
+670 HFIEKEGTNWSDRG

-708 GTLSDEPNSAWT
+708 GPCDNDPGSAWS
-720 YKSTEGGKITVSV
+720 YNSTESGKITVMV
-733 YFKKNGYA
+733 YFKKNGTA

-769 DLGGKDKNGETIARG
+769 DLGGTDKNGETIARG

-829 ELKDGNEIY
+829 ELTYDNKPNEIY
-838 SHVIYINPEDV
+838 SHVFYINPEDV

-937 PDMKSETEYWVRAA
+937 PDMKKSPKNGTETIEYWVRAA

-997 YDLKNMT
+997 YDLKSMT
-1004 KRELNNLFFNNK
+1004 ERELNNLFFNNE
-1016 DIVKSIMSE
+1016 DIVNSILKE
-1025 KRLPNG
+1025 KMLPNG
-1031 RDISVYDKVWI
+1031 RDISGYDKVWI

-1048 FENPAGTEYNM
+1048 FENPAGTKYNM

-1095 IDEITDYKDK
+1095 IDEILAGDK

-1119 NQYNTIAILHGS
+1119 NYYNTIAIHHGS
-1131 DVTAE
+1131 DDERGRWTE
-1136 GHRDTKIL
+1136 TL
-1144 HNVGSA
+1144 HEVGSA
-1150 LPLTKDSEATNGI
+1150 LPRTKESEATNGI
-1163 GWYECKKHSITWD
+1163 GWYECKEHSITWD
-1176 APENIQGEWRVN
+1176 APSDIEGNWRVS
-1188 WIGDEETGAR
+1188 WIGDEATGAR

-1208 FVQFRLTIT
+1208 FVQFRLTIK
-1217 MKEEQQPAS
+1217 MKQPAS
-1226 RAAEGD
+1226 RAAEGE
-1232 GKTMVFYLPE
+1232 GETQVYYLPE
-1242 RVDVANDDNHYWFEN
+1242 RVDVANDANHYWFEN

-1271 GVLTGISEIVEDTD
+1271 GVLTGISEIVDDTD

>member
-27 LTIAGNA
+27 LTIAGKA
-34 NFMDSETAQSPTT
+34 NFMDSKTVQSPEDS
-47 PWNTDFVT
+47 WNTNFVT
-55 QTTSGNSSD
+55 ESISGDTGD

-69 PGEFKLSQAG
+69 TGNFKLSQADPAP
-79 STTDWDTFN
+79 TNWETFN
-88 NSVFQITATN
+88 TDKVFQITE
-98 SEPNWTN
+98 SQINWTIHDV
-105 KSSSNVGASPSNPK
+105 SNLGTGRK

-124 VEANKDKVEIQD
+124 IGTGGSNYVKVQD
-136 EPFAGHEGVWS
+136 EPFAGHEGAWS

-199 KTGLTAV
+199 KSGLTAV

-222 TAELKSKDKGSNNCI
+222 TVELKSKDKGSNNCI
-237 TMESDNGDNWSS
+237 TMESDNGSNWSS
-249 APSSWTNYVPLT
+249 APSSWTYYEPLT
-261 EYPTYAYYFC
+261 EPATYTYYFC
-271 SRSTESEEWQ
+271 SRSSDSEEWQ
-281 LQTLVPEYGKCSFTR
+281 LQTLMPEYGKCSFTR
-296 SDLSGKQFAIRMDVN
+296 SDLSGKQFAIRVDVN
-311 EEQRYWLI
+311 GEQRYWFI
-319 PATDIDFTTTKSY
+319 PATDIEFTTTKSY
-332 SLTSTAT
+332 SLTSAAT
-339 TNSCTFP
+339 NDSRTFP
-346 SEAPESDYTFVIEFN
+346 SDAPASKYTFVIEFKDN
-361 GKKPSRLRVNP
+361 KPSRLRVNP
-372 TAAAYN
+372 PAAAYN
-378 QTLFVGIASSNRHQ
+378 KTLFVGIASSNRHQ
-392 IQYSNGEYKPY
+392 IQYSNGAYTPY
-403 KFYVNE
+403 KFYVNQ
-409 EDLKNDGEFGFR
+409 EDLDNDGEFGFR
-421 FYSEPNGGVWMGNEG
+421 FYSEPNGGVWMGHN
-436 KPNPDG
+436 
-442 DGSDEKDLVGKE
+442 E
-454 FGTDYELGADITTS
+454 FGKVFGTEPGLDFDAEITTS

-474 LKETGAYAINVT
+474 LKETGAYAINVK
-486 SYNPETNTVVFSL
+486 SYEPETNTVVFSL

-517 GDTGRSRIT
+517 GDTGRTRIE
-526 SSKGKYEPFTIE
+526 SSEGKYKPFKIE

-552 TDGNRMGPVYTADLN
+552 TGGNSMGPVYTADLN

-573 LPYTTIGADRDFK
+573 LPYTTIGADRNFK

-605 NVTFT
+605 KVTFT
-610 VTKEPGS
+610 VTKEANPS
-617 SVPVPNTLYLR
+617 FTVPTTLYLR
-628 NSRNG
+628 NIKDLNG
-633 DGALIPMTRQ
+633 TPIAMTCQ

-648 NDRNTCKFF
+648 NDRNTRKFF
-657 AEVDYNASEDFAF
+657 AEVDYNADEDFAF
-670 HFIEREGTNWSDRG
+670 HFIEKEGTNWSDRG

-708 GTLSDEPNSAWT
+708 GTLTDEPNSAWT

-769 DLGGKDKNGETIARG
+769 NLGGKDKNGETIAQG

-790 EADKDNWKLE
+790 NADKDNWKLE

-849 KANKMSDY
+849 KANRMSDY

-897 VEGAVFWFN
+897 VENAEFWFN

-930 MEDAKVN
+930 MEDAQVN
-937 PDMKSETEYWVRAA
+937 PDMKESESGSETEYWVRAA

-997 YDLKNMT
+997 YDLAHMT
-1004 KRELNNLFFNNK
+1004 ERELNNLFFNNE

-1048 FENPAGTEYNM
+1048 FENPAGTKYNM

-1095 IDEITDYKDK
+1095 IDEILAGDK

-1119 NQYNTIAILHGS
+1119 NYYNTIAILHGS
-1131 DVTAE
+1131 DETAE
-1136 GHRDTKIL
+1136 GHRDTRIL
-1144 HNVGSA
+1144 HKVGSA

-1163 GWYECKKHSITWD
+1163 GWYECNKPWD
-1176 APENIQGEWRVN
+1176 APSDIEGNWLVN
-1188 WIGDEETGAR
+1188 WIGDEVTGAR

-1208 FVQFRLTIT
+1208 FVQFRLTIK
-1217 MKEEQQPAS
+1217 MNQPAS
-1226 RAAEGD
+1226 RAAEGE
-1232 GKTMVFYLPE
+1232 GETQVYYLPE
-1242 RVDVANDDNHYWFEN
+1242 RVDVANDANHYWFEN

-1271 GVLTGISEIVEDTD
+1271 GVLTGISEIVDDTD

-1294 QGVRVDNPT
+1294 QGVRVDNPA

>member
-1 MKHLITRLLLVMMC
+1 MKHLITRLLLVMIC
-15 VCAIPTAGNAFT
+15 ACAIPTAGNAFT
-27 LTIAGNA
+27 LTIAGKA
-34 NFMDSETAQSPTT
+34 NFMDSETVQSPEDL
-47 PWNTDFVT
+47 WNTNFVS
-55 QTTSGNSSD
+55 QTISGDTGD

-69 PGEFKLSQAG
+69 TGNFKLSQANPAP
-79 STTDWDTFN
+79 TDWNTFN
-88 NSVFQITATN
+88 TNDVFQITETRI
-98 SEPNWTN
+98 NWDVHDV
-105 KSSSNVGASPSNPK
+105 SNLGTGCK

-124 VEANKDKVEIQD
+124 IGPNDSNSVKVQD
-136 EPFAGHEGVWS
+136 EPFAGHEGAWS
-147 TTPFEEGETI
+147 TTPFVKGETI

-177 DGTTVLCQTDEYDP
+177 GGTTVLCHNYEFDP
-191 DYYKFTIP
+191 DYYTFTVP
-199 KTGLTAV
+199 KEGLTAV

-211 PADQSN
+211 KADQSN

-222 TAELKSKDKGSNNCI
+222 TAELKSKDKGTNNCI
-237 TMESDNGDNWSS
+237 TMDSDNRGNWSS
-249 APSSWTNYVPLT
+249 APSSWTYYEPLT
-261 EYPTYAYYFC
+261 GPATYTYYFY

-296 SDLSGKQFAIRMDVN
+296 SDLSGKQFAIRVDVN
-311 EEQRYWLI
+311 DKQRYWFI
-319 PATDIDFTTTKSY
+319 PATDIEFTTTKSY
-332 SLTSTAT
+332 SLTSAAT
-339 TNSCTFP
+339 NDSRTFP
-346 SEAPESDYTFVIEFN
+346 SDAPASEYTFVIEFKDN
-361 GKKPSRLRVNP
+361 KPSRLRVNP

-392 IQYSNGEYKPY
+392 IQYNENTKTYEDY
-403 KFYVNE
+403 KFYVNK
-409 EDLKNDGEFGFR
+409 EDLDNDGKFGFR
-421 FYSEPNGGVWMGNEG
+421 FYSEPNGGVWMGNNELG
-436 KPNPDG
+436 K
-442 DGSDEKDLVGKE
+442 V
-454 FGTDYELGADITTS
+454 FGTDINFDTEITTS

-474 LKETGAYAINVT
+474 LKETGAYAINVK
-486 SYNPETNTVVFSL
+486 SYEPETNTVVFSL
-499 SKLADDAI
+499 SKLADDAF
-507 VAPELYIHKT
+507 VTPELYIHKT
-517 GDTGRSRIT
+517 GDTGRTRIE
-526 SSKGKYEPFTIE
+526 SSEGKYKPFKIE
-538 NVSAGTK
+538 NVIAGTK

-573 LPYTTIGADRDFK
+573 LPYTTIGADRNFK

-596 VSEYLADDN
+596 VSEYLAADN
-605 NVTFT
+605 KVTFT
-610 VTKEPGS
+610 VTKEADPS
-617 SVPVPNTLYLR
+617 FTVPTTLYLR
-628 NSRNG
+628 NSRNW
-633 DGALIPMTRQ
+633 DDTPIAMTRQ

-657 AEVDYNASEDFAF
+657 AEVDYNANEDFQF
-670 HFIEREGTNWSDRG
+670 NFIEKNESNWPDRG
-684 IVCYPGGTGNTSI
+684 IVCYPSTKELSV
-697 SANTPVKINNV
+697 SANTPARINNV
-708 GTLSDEPNSAWT
+708 GTCTDNPDKAWS
-720 YKSTEGGKITVSV
+720 YNSTEGGKITVSV

-769 DLGGKDKNGETIARG
+769 NLGDTDRNDETIAKG

-790 EADKDNWKLE
+790 NADKDNWKFE
-800 YVGDGWYRF
+800 YMGDGWYRF
-809 DSFPGNLLSGHFQIV
+809 NSFPGNLLSGHFQIV
-824 SNGSW
+824 SGGSW
-829 ELKDGNEIY
+829 EIANNDIF
-838 SHVIYINPEDV
+838 SHVICVLEDDV
-849 KANKMSDY
+849 KANKLSDY
-857 RAFKMNRITRE
+857 RAFKMNRITRD
-868 DITKGREYRVR
+868 DIRNGREYRVR
-879 KRSADVS
+879 KRDESQTN
-886 GGSNLGTQCNA
+886 GSNLGTQCNA
-897 VEGAVFWFN
+897 VEGAELWFN

-916 RITGTPKDYFIFYN
+916 RIKGTPKDYFIFYN
-930 MEDAKVN
+930 MEKAGEGVFD
-937 PDMKSETEYWVRAA
+937 PDKKISLNEQGTDEYWVRAA

-973 LPFYDIN
+973 LPLYDIN

-1004 KRELNNLFFNNK
+1004 EPELNNLFFNNS
-1016 DIVKSIMSE
+1016 DIVNSILNE
-1025 KRLPNG
+1025 DKLPNG

-1048 FENPAGTEYNM
+1048 FENPAGTKYNM
-1059 TFNKAMTEA
+1059 TFNKTMTEA

-1095 IDEITDYKDK
+1095 IDEIRGDK
-1105 VESAEVAYRLYKTD
+1105 VEDVKVDYRLYKTD
-1119 NQYNTIAILHGS
+1119 NYYNTIAVLHGS

-1144 HNVGSA
+1144 HEVGSA
-1150 LPLTKDSEATNGI
+1150 LPLTKDSKETNEI
-1163 GWYECKKHSITWD
+1163 GWYECKEHSITWD
-1176 APENIQGEWRVN
+1176 APSSITGDNWYVS
-1188 WIGDEETGAR
+1188 WIGDETIGAR

-1208 FVQFRLTIT
+1208 FVQFRLTIK
-1217 MKEEQQPAS
+1217 MKQPAS
-1226 RAAEGD
+1226 RAAEGE
-1232 GKTMVFYLPE
+1232 GETQVYYLPE
-1242 RVDVANDDNHYWFEN
+1242 RVDVANDANHYWFEN

>member
-1 MKHLITRLLLVMMC
+1 MKHLITRLLLVMIC
-15 VCAIPTAGNAFT
+15 ACAIPTAGNAFT

-34 NFMDSETAQSPTT
+34 NFKDSKTVLSPEDS
-47 PWNTDFVT
+47 WNPNFVT
-55 QTTSGNSSD
+55 ESISGDTGD

-69 PGEFKLSQAG
+69 TGNFKLSQADPAP
-79 STTDWDTFN
+79 TDWETFN
-88 NSVFQITATN
+88 TDKVFQITESTI
-98 SEPNWTN
+98 NWDGRDV
-105 KSSSNVGASPSNPK
+105 SNLGTGCK

-124 VEANKDKVEIQD
+124 IGTGGSNYVNVQD
-136 EPFAGHEGVWS
+136 EPFEGHEGVWS
-147 TTPFEEGETI
+147 TTPFEKGETI

-199 KTGLTAV
+199 KSGLTAV

-211 PADQSN
+211 KADQSN

-222 TAELKSKDKGSNNCI
+222 TAELKSKDKGSKNCI
-237 TMESDNGDNWSS
+237 TMDPDNGNNWSS

-392 IQYSNGEYKPY
+392 IQYNEDTKTYEDY
-403 KFYVNE
+403 KFYVNQ
-409 EDLKNDGEFGFR
+409 EDLDNDGEFGFR
-421 FYSEPNGGVWMGNEG
+421 FYSEPNGGVWMGNNEFG
-436 KPNPDG
+436 K
-442 DGSDEKDLVGKE
+442 V
-454 FGTDYELGADITTS
+454 FGTDFNFDTEITTS

-474 LKETGAYAINVT
+474 LKETGAYAINVK
-486 SYNPETNTVVFSL
+486 SYVPETNKVEFSL
-499 SKLADDAI
+499 SKLEDGAI
-507 VAPELYIHKT
+507 VAPELYIGGTWNNGLVNETEKLQ
-517 GDTGRSRIT
+517 IP
-526 SSKGKYEPFTIE
+526 SSHGKYQPVKITVDDNCAFR
-538 NVSAGTK
+538 
-545 FCFYSAA
+545 FYSEK
-552 TDGNRMGPVYTADLN
+552 TNGNWMGPVYTDGIN
-567 VDTEGT
+567 VDAEGT
-573 LPYTTIGADRDFK
+573 LPYTTVGNGNTFK
-586 LAEAGTYIIN
+586 LAEAGTYTIK
-596 VSEYLADDN
+596 VSEYLADN
-605 NVTFT
+605 NKVTFT
-610 VTKEPGS
+610 VAKEADPS
-617 SVPVPNTLYLR
+617 FTVPTTLYLR
-628 NSRNG
+628 NSRNW
-633 DGALIPMTRQ
+633 DDTPIAMTRQ

-657 AEVDYNASEDFAF
+657 AEVDYNANEDFQF
-670 HFIEREGTNWSDRG
+670 NFIEKNDSNWPDRG
-684 IVCYPGGTGNTSI
+684 IVCYPSTNELSV
-697 SANTPVKINNV
+697 SANTPARIDNV
-708 GTLSDEPNSAWT
+708 GTCTDNPDKAWT

-769 DLGGKDKNGETIARG
+769 NLGGKDKNGETIARG

-824 SNGSW
+824 SGGSW
-829 ELKDGNEIY
+829 EIANNDIF
-838 SHVIYINPEDV
+838 SHVICVLEDDV
-849 KANKMSDY
+849 KANKLSDY
-857 RAFKMNRITRE
+857 RAFKMNRITRD
-868 DITKGREYRVR
+868 DIRNGREYRVR
-879 KRSADVS
+879 KRDESQTN
-886 GGSNLGTQCNA
+886 GSNLGTQCNA
-897 VEGAVFWFN
+897 VENAVFWFN

-937 PDMKSETEYWVRAA
+937 PDMKSKTEYWVRAA

-997 YDLKNMT
+997 YDLEHMT
-1004 KRELNNLFFNNK
+1004 ERELNNLFFSNS
-1016 DIVKSIMSE
+1016 DIVNSILSE
-1025 KRLPNG
+1025 KMLPNG
-1031 RDISVYDKVWI
+1031 RSIKNCKVWI

-1048 FENPAGTEYNM
+1048 FENPAGTKYNM

-1068 DRNAT
+1068 DRKAT

-1082 FFPQEKGLHVHVN
+1082 FFPQQAGLHVHVN
-1095 IDEITDYKDK
+1095 IDEILAGDK

-1136 GHRDTKIL
+1136 GHRDTEIL
-1144 HNVGSA
+1144 HKVGSA

-1163 GWYECKKHSITWD
+1163 GWYECNKPWN
-1176 APENIQGEWRVN
+1176 APDIEGNWLVN
-1188 WIGDEETGAR
+1188 WIGDEATGAR

-1208 FVQFRLTIT
+1208 FVQFRLTIK

-1232 GKTMVFYLPE
+1232 GKTMVFYLSE

-1294 QGVRVDNPT
+1294 QGVRVDNPA

>member
-1 MKHLITRLLLVMMC
+1 MKHLITRLLLVMIC
-15 VCAIPTAGNAFT
+15 ACAIPTAGNAFT

-34 NFMDSETAQSPTT
+34 NFMDTKTAQSPTT

-55 QTTSGNSSD
+55 QTISGDTGD

-69 PGEFKLSQAG
+69 TGNFKLSQADPAPT
-79 STTDWDTFN
+79 SWETFN
-88 NSVFQITATN
+88 TDKVFQITE
-98 SEPNWTN
+98 SSINWN
-105 KSSSNVGASPSNPK
+105 GRDVSNLGTGRK

-124 VEANKDKVEIQD
+124 IGTGGSNYVKVQD
-136 EPFAGHEGVWS
+136 EPFEGHEGAWP

-199 KTGLTAV
+199 KSGLTAV

-211 PADQSN
+211 RADQSN

-237 TMESDNGDNWSS
+237 TMDPDNGNNWSS

-261 EYPTYAYYFC
+261 ESSTYAYYFC

-311 EEQRYWLI
+311 GVQSYWLI
-319 PATDIDFTTTKSY
+319 PATAIDFTTTKSY

-346 SEAPESDYTFVIEFN
+346 SEAPESDYTFVIKFN

-392 IQYSNGEYKPY
+392 IQYNENTKTYEVY
-403 KFYVNE
+403 KFYVNK
-409 EDLKNDGEFGFR
+409 EDLDNDGKFGFR
-421 FYSEPNGGVWMGNEG
+421 FYSEPNGGVWMGNNEFG
-436 KPNPDG
+436 K
-442 DGSDEKDLVGKE
+442 V
-454 FGTDYELGADITTS
+454 FGTDINFDTEITTS

-474 LKETGAYAINVT
+474 LKETGAYAINVK
-486 SYNPETNTVVFSL
+486 SYVPETNKVEFSL
-499 SKLADDAI
+499 SKLEDGAI
-507 VAPELYIHKT
+507 VAPELYIKT
-517 GDTGRSRIT
+517 GDTGRSRIV
-526 SSKGKYEPFTIE
+526 SSQGKYEPFTIE

-552 TDGNRMGPVYTADLN
+552 TGGNSMGPVYTADLN

-573 LPYTTIGADRDFK
+573 LPYTTIGADRNFK
-586 LAEAGTYIIN
+586 LAEAGTYTIN
-596 VSEYLADDN
+596 VSEYLAADN
-605 NVTFT
+605 KVTFT
-610 VTKEPGS
+610 VTKKANPS
-617 SVPVPNTLYLR
+617 FTVPATLYLR
-628 NSRNG
+628 NIKDLNG
-633 DGALIPMTRQ
+633 TPIAMTRQ

-733 YFKKNGYA
+733 YFKKNGTA

-769 DLGGKDKNGETIARG
+769 DLGGEDKNGETIARG
-784 INATRW
+784 INSTRW

-857 RAFKMNRITRE
+857 RAFEMNPITRE

-937 PDMKSETEYWVRAA
+937 PDMKSKTEYWVRAA

-1004 KRELNNLFFNNK
+1004 ERELNNLFFNNS
-1016 DIVKSIMSE
+1016 DIVNSILNE
-1025 KRLPNG
+1025 DKLPNG

-1048 FENPAGTEYNM
+1048 FENPAGTKYNM
-1059 TFNKAMTEA
+1059 TFNKAMTDA
-1068 DRNAT
+1068 DRKAT

-1082 FFPQEKGLHVHVN
+1082 FFPQQAGLHVHVN
-1095 IDEITDYKDK
+1095 IDEILAGDK
-1105 VESAEVAYRLYKTD
+1105 VESAEVAYRLYNTD

-1136 GHRDTKIL
+1136 GHRKTEIL
-1144 HNVGSA
+1144 HRVGSA

-1163 GWYECKKHSITWD
+1163 GWYECEEHSITWD
-1176 APENIQGEWRVN
+1176 APSNIEGNWRVS
-1188 WIGDEETGAR
+1188 WIGDETTGAR

-1208 FVQFRLTIT
+1208 FVQFRLTIK
-1217 MKEEQQPAS
+1217 MKQPAS
-1226 RAAEGD
+1226 RAAEGE
-1232 GKTMVFYLPE
+1232 GETQVYYLPE
-1242 RVDVANDDNHYWFEN
+1242 RVDVANDANHYWFEN

-1271 GVLTGISEIVEDTD
+1271 GVLTGISEIVDDTD

-1294 QGVRVDNPT
+1294 QGVRVDNPA

>member
-27 LTIAGNA
+27 LTIAGKA
-34 NFMDSETAQSPTT
+34 NFMDSETAQSPEDS
-47 PWNTDFVT
+47 WNENFVS
-55 QTTSGNSSD
+55 QTISGDTGD

-69 PGEFKLSQAG
+69 IGNFKLSQADPAP
-79 STTDWDTFN
+79 TDWETFN
-88 NSVFQITATN
+88 TDKVFQITESTI
-98 SEPNWTN
+98 NWN
-105 KSSSNVGASPSNPK
+105 VHDVSNLGTGCK

-124 VEANKDKVEIQD
+124 IGTGGSNYVKVQD

-157 YYFPNEKFKSS
+157 YYFPNENFKSS

-177 DGTTVLCQTDEYDP
+177 DGTTVLCHNYEFDP

-199 KTGLTAV
+199 KSGLTAV

-237 TMESDNGDNWSS
+237 TMDPDNGNNWTS
-249 APSSWTNYVPLT
+249 APSSWTYYEPLT
-261 EYPTYAYYFC
+261 ESSTYAYYFY
-271 SRSTESEEWQ
+271 SRSNESEAWQ
-281 LQTLVPEYGKCSFTR
+281 SQTLVPEYGKCSFTR
-296 SDLSGKQFAIRMDVN
+296 SDLSGKQFAIKMDVN
-311 EEQRYWLI
+311 GVQRYWLI
-319 PATDIDFTTTKSY
+319 PATAIDFTTTKSY
-332 SLTSTAT
+332 SLTSTDI

-409 EDLKNDGEFGFR
+409 EDLKNDGELGFR
-421 FYSEPNGGVWMGNEG
+421 FYSEPNGGVWMGNNEFG
-436 KPNPDG
+436 K
-442 DGSDEKDLVGKE
+442 V
-454 FGTDYELGADITTS
+454 FGTDFNFDTEITTS

-474 LKETGAYAINVT
+474 LKETGAYAINVK
-486 SYNPETNTVVFSL
+486 SYVPETNKVEFSL
-499 SKLADDAI
+499 SKLEDGAI
-507 VAPELYIHKT
+507 VAPELYIRI
-517 GDTGRSRIT
+517 GDNDRTRIE
-526 SSKGKYEPFTIE
+526 SSQGKYKPFKIE

-545 FCFYSAA
+545 FCFYSAE

-596 VSEYLADDN
+596 VSEYLAN
-605 NVTFT
+605 EGKVTFT

-628 NSRNG
+628 NSRNW
-633 DGALIPMTRQ
+633 DDTPIAMTRQ

-657 AEVDYNASEDFAF
+657 AEVDYNANEDFQF
-670 HFIEREGTNWSDRG
+670 NFIEKNESNWLNRG
-684 IVCYPGGTGNTSI
+684 IVCYPSTNELSV
-697 SANTPVKINNV
+697 SANTPARIDNV
-708 GTLSDEPNSAWT
+708 GTCTDNPDKAWS
-720 YKSTEGGKITVSV
+720 YNSTEGGKITVSV

-769 DLGGKDKNGETIARG
+769 DLGGTDKNGETIARG

-897 VEGAVFWFN
+897 VENAVFWFN

-937 PDMKSETEYWVRAA
+937 PDMKSKTEYWVRAA

-997 YDLKNMT
+997 YDLEHMT
-1004 KRELNNLFFNNK
+1004 ERELNNLFFSNS
-1016 DIVKSIMSE
+1016 DIVNSILSE
-1025 KRLPNG
+1025 KMLPNG
-1031 RDISVYDKVWI
+1031 RSIKNCKVWI

-1048 FENPAGTEYNM
+1048 FENPAGTKYNM

-1068 DRNAT
+1068 DRKAT

-1082 FFPQEKGLHVHVN
+1082 FFPQQAGLHVHVN
-1095 IDEITDYKDK
+1095 IDEILAGDK

-1136 GHRDTKIL
+1136 GHRDTEIL
-1144 HNVGSA
+1144 HKVGSA

-1163 GWYECKKHSITWD
+1163 GWYECNKPWN
-1176 APENIQGEWRVN
+1176 APDIEGNWLVN
-1188 WIGDEETGAR
+1188 WIGDEATGAR

-1208 FVQFRLTIT
+1208 FVQFRLTIK

-1232 GKTMVFYLPE
+1232 GKTMVFYLSE

-1294 QGVRVDNPT
+1294 QGVRVDNPA